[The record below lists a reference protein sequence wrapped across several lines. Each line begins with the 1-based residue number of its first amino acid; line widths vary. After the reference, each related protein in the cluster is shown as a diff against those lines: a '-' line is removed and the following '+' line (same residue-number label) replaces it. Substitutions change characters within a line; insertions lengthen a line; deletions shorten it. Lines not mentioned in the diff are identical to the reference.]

1 MDTNENKI
9 LGLSNAEV
17 QERIASGKVNGDQNV
32 KTKSVAQ
39 ILRTNIVTF
48 FNLLFVVI
56 SVIMLFFVPKNFDGL
71 MNFGFLLVVVAN
83 LFMGIFQELK
93 AKRTIDKLSL
103 LSAPK
108 VVAIRNGEKVNIAL
122 KDIVLDDYIELASG
136 SQICADA
143 VVVEGALEVNES
155 LITGE
160 SDPVTKEVGDEL
172 LSGSFVISG
181 TAISKVIHVGQENYA
196 TKITMGAKKLKA
208 QNSEIANSL
217 MKFIKI
223 MSFIIVPL
231 GIALFCVK
239 YFAQQNELNDTV
251 LTVMGTLI
259 GMIPSG
265 LVALTSAV
273 FCVSVVKL
281 SRHNALAQDLYCSEI
296 LARVDV
302 LCLDKTGTITEG
314 KMEVTEIVEKGAT
327 KEEITL
333 ALTSLVRNIGD
344 TNPTA
349 LAICDYTEKVKDY
362 QTATSI
368 VPFSSARKYS
378 GINLENSS
386 YLMGATEFIFR
397 DMSDELREEIEGY
410 SARGMR
416 VIAVAKGSA
425 PMVDNALPEGLELM
439 GLVLIADK
447 IRAEAKDTLNFFR
460 EQGVTIKIISGDNPV
475 TVKSVASRA
484 GLEDADNYIDAS
496 TLTTEEMVYEA
507 AEKYT
512 IFGRVSPD
520 QKLMLVKALK
530 QKGHTVGMT
539 GDGVNDVLALREAD
553 CSIAVASG
561 SDASKNVSKLV
572 LLDNNFASMPK
583 VVAEGRR
590 CINNLQRSASL
601 FLIKTLYNCAFA
613 FIFMIL
619 SASLPFV
626 PKNLTLVGYIT
637 IGPPAFILAL
647 EPNREIVK
655 GRFMPTVIR
664 NALPCSIAIV
674 IAVLTVYLSAP
685 ALSLTATQ
693 ISVACVIV
701 TVAIGLSF
709 IIKLCVPFTKLRVVL
724 VIVLAVVFVA
734 CFFTNIT
741 RSAFGL
747 CGAECCSIENSGC
760 ICESGKLVFGLC
772 HGYNLNMII
781 LALPVAVGG
790 IGVFIGLYFAI
801 KHIPQ
806 KWIDA
811 ITTKTNKIKRKVNDT
826 IAPVTDKV
834 KAVFKIKKA

>member
-1 MDTNENKI
+1 MEVKETCMNEDKI
-9 LGLSNAEV
+9 VGLSNAEV

-39 ILRTNIVTF
+39 ILRTNIITF
-48 FNLLFVVI
+48 FNLLFVAI
-56 SVIMLFFVPKNFDGL
+56 SVILLFFVPKNMDGL
-71 MNFGFLLVVVAN
+71 SNFGFLLVVITN

-143 VVVEGALEVNES
+143 VVVEGTIEVNES

-160 SDPVTKEVGDEL
+160 SDPITKGVGDEL

-181 TAISKVIHVGQENYA
+181 TAVSKVIHVGQDNYA

-208 QNSEIANSL
+208 QNSEIATSL
-217 MKFIKI
+217 TKFIKI
-223 MSFIIVPL
+223 MSIILVPL
-231 GIALFCVK
+231 GVALFCVK
-239 YFAQQNELNDTV
+239 YFMQNNELNETV

-281 SRHNALAQDLYCSEI
+281 SRHNTLAQDLYCSEI

-314 KMEVTEIVEKGAT
+314 KMEVTEIVEKSGSL
-327 KEEITL
+327 EEIKNAL
-333 ALTSLVRNIGD
+333 ASLVNNVGD

-349 LAICDYTEKVKDY
+349 LAIKDYTVKLTNY
-362 QTATSI
+362 QNAVSV
-368 VPFSSARKYS
+368 VPFSSQRKYS
-378 GINLENSS
+378 GINLENGSL
-386 YLMGATEFIFR
+386 LMGATEFIFK
-397 DMSDELREEIEGY
+397 DMSPELKEEIESY

-416 VIAVAKGSA
+416 VIAVASGTSQ
-425 PMVDNALPEGLELM
+425 MIDNALPEGLELM

-447 IRAEAKDTLNFFR
+447 IRAEAKDTLNFFK
-460 EQGVTIKIISGDNPV
+460 EQGVTIKIISGDNPI

-484 GLEDADNYIDAS
+484 GLEDAENYVDAS

-572 LLDNNFASMPK
+572 LLDDNFASMPK

-590 CINNLQRSASL
+590 CINNLQRSAAL

-619 SASLPFV
+619 SASLPFA

-674 IAVLTVYLSAP
+674 LAVLTVYLAAP
-685 ALSLTATQ
+685 ALTLSEAQLST
-693 ISVACVIV
+693 VCVIV
-701 TVAIGLSF
+701 TVAIGLTF
-709 IIKLCVPFTKLRVVL
+709 IVKLCIPFTKLRVAL
-724 VIVLAVVFVA
+724 IAVLALFFTA
-734 CFFTNIT
+734 CFFLEFSRT
-741 RSAFGL
+741 L
-747 CGAECCSIENSGC
+747 
-760 ICESGKLVFGLC
+760 FGLC
-772 HGYNLNMII
+772 HEYNIDMLI
-781 LALPVAVGG
+781 LALPVSVGG
-790 IGVFIGLYFAI
+790 IGIFIGLYFAI
-801 KHIPQ
+801 KYIPQ

-811 ITTKTNKIKRKVNDT
+811 ISRLIGKVKLKINGVINPIIEKIKAT
-826 IAPVTDKV
+826 L
-834 KAVFKIKKA
+834 KIKKA

>member
-1 MDTNENKI
+1 MEKELIKEANTSLTNEEEI
-9 LGLSNAEV
+9 VGLSASEVAERV
-17 QERIASGKVNGDQNV
+17 ASGKVNGDQNV
-32 KTKSVAQ
+32 KTKSVPQ
-39 ILRTNIVTF
+39 ILRTNILTF
-48 FNLLFVVI
+48 FNLLFVAI
-56 SVIMLFFVPKNFDGL
+56 SIILILVVPKNLDGL
-71 MNFGFLLVVVAN
+71 TNFGFLVVVIAN
-83 LFMGIFQELK
+83 LVMGIFQELK

-108 VVAIRNGEKVNIAL
+108 VVAIRGGERVNIAL
-122 KDIVLDDYIELASG
+122 KDIVLDDYIELSAG
-136 SQICADA
+136 SQICSDA
-143 VVVEGALEVNES
+143 VVVSGSLEVNES

-160 SDPVTKEVGDEL
+160 SDPITKEVGDEL

-181 TAISKVIHVGQENYA
+181 TAVSKVIHVGQDNYA

-208 QNSEIANSL
+208 QNSEIATSL
-217 MKFIKI
+217 TKFIKI
-223 MSFIIVPL
+223 MSIILVPL
-231 GIALFCVK
+231 GVALFCVK
-239 YFAQQNELNDTV
+239 HFAQNNPLNDTV
-251 LTVMGTLI
+251 ITVMGTLI

-314 KMEVTEIVEKGAT
+314 KMEVTEIVEKGAS
-327 KEEITL
+327 KEEIKL
-333 ALTSLVRNIGD
+333 ALASLVKNIGD

-349 LAICDYTEKVKDY
+349 LAVLDYTEGMEEYKKAV
-362 QTATSI
+362 SI
-368 VPFSSARKYS
+368 VPFSSSRKYS
-378 GINLENSS
+378 GINLEEGS
-386 YLMGATEFIFR
+386 YLMGATEFIFK
-397 DMSDELREEIEGY
+397 DMSEELRSEIESY
-410 SARGMR
+410 ASNGMR
-416 VIAVAKGSA
+416 VIAVARGTSQ
-425 PMVDNALPEGLELM
+425 MVETALPEGLELM

-475 TVKSVASRA
+475 TVKSVAQRA
-484 GLEDADNYIDAS
+484 GLMDADNYVDAS

-530 QKGHTVGMT
+530 SKGHVVGMT

-590 CINNLQRSASL
+590 CINNLQRSAAL

-619 SASLPFV
+619 SAQLPFE

-647 EPNREIVK
+647 EPNKEIVK

-674 IAVLTVYLSAP
+674 LAVLTVYLSAP
-685 ALSLTATQ
+685 ALNLTAEQ
-693 ISVACVIV
+693 ISTVCVIV
-701 TVAIGLSF
+701 TVAIGLAF
-709 IIKLCVPFTKLRVVL
+709 IIKLCVPFTKLRVALIV
-724 VIVLAVVFVA
+724 VLATFFIV
-734 CFFTNIT
+734 CFLFGFTRT
-741 RSAFGL
+741 FFGL
-747 CGAECCSIENSGC
+747 CDD
-760 ICESGKLVFGLC
+760 
-772 HGYNLNMII
+772 YNLDMLI
-781 LALPVAVGG
+781 LGAPISVGG
-790 IGVFIGLYFAI
+790 IGIFIGLYFAI
-801 KHIPQ
+801 KHIPES
-806 KWIDA
+806 WIA
-811 ITTKTNKIKRKVNDT
+811 RISETYHKATSKIKGLV
-826 IAPVTDKV
+826 
-834 KAVFKIKKA
+834 KIKKA

>member
-1 MDTNENKI
+1 MDNNIMPEENAI
-9 LGLSNAEV
+9 IGLTSAEV
-17 QERIASGKVNGDQNV
+17 QERVQSGKVNGDQNV
-32 KTKSVAQ
+32 KTKSVPQ
-39 ILRTNIVTF
+39 ILRTNIITF

-56 SVIMLFFVPKNFDGL
+56 SVILLIFVPKNLDGL
-71 MNFGFLLVVVAN
+71 SNFGFLAIVIGN
-83 LFMGIFQELK
+83 LFVGIFQELK

-108 VVAIRNGEKVNIAL
+108 VTAIRDGEKVNIAL
-122 KDIVLDDYIELASG
+122 KDIVLDDAIELSAG

-143 VVVEGALEVNES
+143 IVMSGSLEVNES

-160 SDPVTKEVGDEL
+160 SDPITKEVGDEL

-181 TAISKVIHVGQENYA
+181 TAISKVIHVGTDNYA
-196 TKITMGAKKLKA
+196 TKITQGAKKLKA

-217 MKFIKI
+217 TKFIKI
-223 MSFIIVPL
+223 MSFILVPL
-231 GIALFCVK
+231 GIALFSVK
-239 YFAQQNELNDTV
+239 YFAQHNQLNDTV

-314 KMEVTEIVEKGAT
+314 KMEVQEIIEKGANRD
-327 KEEITL
+327 EIVK

-349 LAICDYTEKVKDY
+349 LAISDYTEKATDY
-362 QTATSI
+362 QKAVSI

-378 GINLENSS
+378 GINLENGSL
-386 YLMGATEFIFR
+386 LMGATEFIFR
-397 DMSDELREEIEGY
+397 DMDDALKQEIESY

-416 VIAVAKGSA
+416 VIAVAKGTSA
-425 PMVDNALPEGLELM
+425 MVDNALPSGLELM
-439 GLVLIADK
+439 GLILIADK
-447 IRAEAKDTLNFFR
+447 IRAEAKDTLDFFR

-475 TVKSVASRA
+475 TVKSVAARA
-484 GLEDADNYIDAS
+484 GLVDAENYIDAS

-530 QKGHTVGMT
+530 AKGHTVGMT

-590 CINNLQRSASL
+590 CINNLQRSAAL

-613 FIFMIL
+613 FLFMIL
-619 SASLPFV
+619 SADLPFL

-647 EPNREIVK
+647 EPNKEIVK

-674 IAVLTVYLSAP
+674 LAVLTVYLASPSLNLTSA
-685 ALSLTATQ
+685 Q
-693 ISVACVIV
+693 ISTVCVIV
-701 TVAIGLSF
+701 TVAIGLAF
-709 IIKLCVPFTKLRVVL
+709 IVKLCIPFTKLRIAL
-724 VIVLAVVFVA
+724 ILALASFFVA
-734 CFFTNIT
+734 CFFIPFT
-741 RSAFGL
+741 RTMFGL
-747 CGAECCSIENSGC
+747 CNE
-760 ICESGKLVFGLC
+760 
-772 HGYNLNMII
+772 YNLDMLI
-781 LALPVAVGG
+781 LALPISVGG
-790 IGVFIGLYFAI
+790 IGIFVGCYFAL
-801 KHIPQ
+801 KYIPQ
-806 KWIDA
+806 KWLDA
-811 ITTKTNKIKRKVNDT
+811 ISNTFDT
-826 IAPVTDKV
+826 AKQ
-834 KAVFKIKKA
+834 KLKSLLKIKKA

>member
-1 MDTNENKI
+1 MEVKETCMNEDKI
-9 LGLSNAEV
+9 VGLSNAEV

-39 ILRTNIVTF
+39 ILRTNIITF
-48 FNLLFVVI
+48 FNLLFVAI
-56 SVIMLFFVPKNFDGL
+56 SVILLFFVPKNMDGL
-71 MNFGFLLVVVAN
+71 SNFGFLLVVITN

-143 VVVEGALEVNES
+143 VVVEGTIEVNES

-160 SDPVTKEVGDEL
+160 SDPITKCVGDEL

-181 TAISKVIHVGQENYA
+181 TAVSKVIHVGQDNYA

-208 QNSEIANSL
+208 QNSEIATSL
-217 MKFIKI
+217 TKFIKI
-223 MSFIIVPL
+223 MSVILVPL
-231 GIALFCVK
+231 GVALFCVK
-239 YFAQQNELNDTV
+239 YFMQNNELNETV

-281 SRHNALAQDLYCSEI
+281 SRHNTLAQDLYCSEI

-314 KMEVTEIVEKGAT
+314 KMEVTEIVEKSGSL
-327 KEEITL
+327 EEIKNAL
-333 ALTSLVRNIGD
+333 ASLVNNVGD

-349 LAICDYTEKVKDY
+349 LAIKDYTVKLTNY
-362 QTATSI
+362 QNAVSV
-368 VPFSSARKYS
+368 VPFSSQRKYS
-378 GINLENSS
+378 GINLENGSL
-386 YLMGATEFIFR
+386 LMGATEFIFK
-397 DMSDELREEIEGY
+397 DMSPELKEEIESY

-416 VIAVAKGSA
+416 VIAVASGTSQ
-425 PMVDNALPEGLELM
+425 MIDNALPEGLELM

-447 IRAEAKDTLNFFR
+447 IRAEAKDTLNFFK
-460 EQGVTIKIISGDNPV
+460 EQGVTIKIISGDNPI
-475 TVKSVASRA
+475 TVKSVAARA
-484 GLEDADNYIDAS
+484 GLEDAENYVDAS

-572 LLDNNFASMPK
+572 LLDDNFASMPK

-590 CINNLQRSASL
+590 CINNLQRSAAL

-619 SASLPFV
+619 SASLPFA

-674 IAVLTVYLSAP
+674 LAVLTVYLAAP
-685 ALSLTATQ
+685 ALTLSEAQLST
-693 ISVACVIV
+693 VCVIV
-701 TVAIGLSF
+701 TVAIGLTF
-709 IIKLCVPFTKLRVVL
+709 IVKLCIPFTKLRVAL
-724 VIVLAVVFVA
+724 IAVLALFFTA
-734 CFFTNIT
+734 CFFLEFSRT
-741 RSAFGL
+741 L
-747 CGAECCSIENSGC
+747 
-760 ICESGKLVFGLC
+760 FGLC
-772 HGYNLNMII
+772 HEYNIDMLI
-781 LALPVAVGG
+781 LALPVSVGG
-790 IGVFIGLYFAI
+790 IGIFIGLYFAI
-801 KHIPQ
+801 KYIPQ

-811 ITTKTNKIKRKVNDT
+811 ISRLIGKVKLKINGAINPIIEKIKAT
-826 IAPVTDKV
+826 L
-834 KAVFKIKKA
+834 KIKKA

>member
-1 MDTNENKI
+1 MDNNIMPEENAI
-9 LGLSNAEV
+9 IGLTSEEV
-17 QERIASGKVNGDQNV
+17 QERVQSGKVNGDQNV
-32 KTKSVAQ
+32 KTKSVPQ
-39 ILRTNIVTF
+39 ILRTNIITF

-56 SVIMLFFVPKNFDGL
+56 SVILLIFVPKNLDGL
-71 MNFGFLLVVVAN
+71 SNFGFLAVVIGN
-83 LFMGIFQELK
+83 LFVGIFQELK

-108 VVAIRNGEKVNIAL
+108 VTAIRDGEKVNIAL
-122 KDIVLDDYIELASG
+122 KDIVLDDAIELSAG

-143 VVVEGALEVNES
+143 IVMSGSLEVNES

-160 SDPVTKEVGDEL
+160 SDPITKEVGDEL

-181 TAISKVIHVGQENYA
+181 TAISKVIHVGTDNYA
-196 TKITMGAKKLKA
+196 TKITQGAKKLKA

-217 MKFIKI
+217 TKFIKI
-223 MSFIIVPL
+223 MSFILVPL
-231 GIALFCVK
+231 GIALFAVK
-239 YFAQQNELNDTV
+239 YFAQHNQLNDTV

-314 KMEVTEIVEKGAT
+314 KMEVQEIIEKGANRD
-327 KEEITL
+327 EIVK

-344 TNPTA
+344 SNPTA
-349 LAICDYTEKVKDY
+349 LAISDYTEKATDY
-362 QTATSI
+362 QKAVSI

-378 GINLENSS
+378 GINLENGSL
-386 YLMGATEFIFR
+386 LMGATEFIFR
-397 DMSDELREEIEGY
+397 DMDDALKQEIESY

-416 VIAVAKGSA
+416 VIAVAKGASA
-425 PMVDNALPEGLELM
+425 MVDNALPSGLELM
-439 GLVLIADK
+439 GLILIADK
-447 IRAEAKDTLNFFR
+447 IRAEAKDTLEFFR

-475 TVKSVASRA
+475 TVKSVAARA
-484 GLEDADNYIDAS
+484 GLVDAENYIDAS

-530 QKGHTVGMT
+530 AKGHTVGMT

-590 CINNLQRSASL
+590 CINNLQRSAAL

-613 FIFMIL
+613 FLFMIL
-619 SASLPFV
+619 SADLPFL

-647 EPNREIVK
+647 EPNKEIVK

-674 IAVLTVYLSAP
+674 LAVLSVYLASPSLNLTSA
-685 ALSLTATQ
+685 Q
-693 ISVACVIV
+693 ISTVCVIV
-701 TVAIGLSF
+701 TVAIGLAF
-709 IIKLCVPFTKLRVVL
+709 IVKLCIPFTKLRIAL
-724 VIVLAVVFVA
+724 ILALAIFFVA
-734 CFFTNIT
+734 CFFIPFT
-741 RSAFGL
+741 RTMFGL
-747 CGAECCSIENSGC
+747 CNE
-760 ICESGKLVFGLC
+760 
-772 HGYNLNMII
+772 YNLDMLI
-781 LALPVAVGG
+781 LALPISVGG
-790 IGVFIGLYFAI
+790 IGIFVGCYFAL
-801 KHIPQ
+801 KYIPQ
-806 KWIDA
+806 KWLDA
-811 ITTKTNKIKRKVNDT
+811 ISNTFDT
-826 IAPVTDKV
+826 AKQ
-834 KAVFKIKKA
+834 KLKSLLKIKKA

>member
-1 MDTNENKI
+1 MEVKETCMNEDKI
-9 LGLSNAEV
+9 VGLSNAEV

-39 ILRTNIVTF
+39 ILRTNIITF
-48 FNLLFVVI
+48 FNLLFVAI
-56 SVIMLFFVPKNFDGL
+56 SVILLFFVPKNMDGL
-71 MNFGFLLVVVAN
+71 SNFGFLLVVITN

-143 VVVEGALEVNES
+143 VVVEGTIEVNES

-160 SDPVTKEVGDEL
+160 SDPITKCVGDEL

-181 TAISKVIHVGQENYA
+181 TAVSKVIHVGQDNYA

-208 QNSEIANSL
+208 QNSEIATSL
-217 MKFIKI
+217 TKFIKI
-223 MSFIIVPL
+223 MSVILVPL
-231 GIALFCVK
+231 GVALFCVK
-239 YFAQQNELNDTV
+239 YFMQNNELNETV

-281 SRHNALAQDLYCSEI
+281 SRHNTLAQDLYCSEI

-314 KMEVTEIVEKGAT
+314 KMEVTEIVEKSGSL
-327 KEEITL
+327 EEIKNAL
-333 ALTSLVRNIGD
+333 ASLVNNVGD

-349 LAICDYTEKVKDY
+349 LAIKDYTVKLTNY
-362 QTATSI
+362 QNAVSV
-368 VPFSSARKYS
+368 VPFSSQRKYS
-378 GINLENSS
+378 GINLENGSL
-386 YLMGATEFIFR
+386 LMGATEFIFK
-397 DMSDELREEIEGY
+397 DMSPELKEEIESY

-416 VIAVAKGSA
+416 VIAVASGTSQ
-425 PMVDNALPEGLELM
+425 MIDNALPEGLELM

-447 IRAEAKDTLNFFR
+447 IRAEAKDTLNFFK
-460 EQGVTIKIISGDNPV
+460 EQGVTIKIISGDNPI

-484 GLEDADNYIDAS
+484 GLEDAENYVDAS

-572 LLDNNFASMPK
+572 LLDDNFASMPK

-590 CINNLQRSASL
+590 CINNLQRSAAL

-619 SASLPFV
+619 SASLPFA

-674 IAVLTVYLSAP
+674 LAVLTVYLAAP
-685 ALSLTATQ
+685 ALTLSEAQLST
-693 ISVACVIV
+693 VCVIV
-701 TVAIGLSF
+701 TVAIGLTF
-709 IIKLCVPFTKLRVVL
+709 IVKLCIPFTKLRVAL
-724 VIVLAVVFVA
+724 IAVLALFFTA
-734 CFFTNIT
+734 CFFLEFT
-741 RSAFGL
+741 RTL
-747 CGAECCSIENSGC
+747 
-760 ICESGKLVFGLC
+760 FGLC
-772 HGYNLNMII
+772 HEYNIDMLI
-781 LALPVAVGG
+781 LALPVSVGG
-790 IGVFIGLYFAI
+790 IGIFIGLYFAI
-801 KHIPQ
+801 KYIPQ

-811 ITTKTNKIKRKVNDT
+811 ISRLIGNVKLKINGVINPIIEKIKAT
-826 IAPVTDKV
+826 L
-834 KAVFKIKKA
+834 KIKKA

>member
-1 MDTNENKI
+1 MDNNIMPEENAI
-9 LGLSNAEV
+9 IGLTSEEV
-17 QERIASGKVNGDQNV
+17 QERVQSGKVNGDQNV
-32 KTKSVAQ
+32 KTKSVPQ
-39 ILRTNIVTF
+39 ILRTNIITF

-56 SVIMLFFVPKNFDGL
+56 SVILLIFVPKNLDGL
-71 MNFGFLLVVVAN
+71 SNFGFLAIVIGN
-83 LFMGIFQELK
+83 LFVGIFQELK

-108 VVAIRNGEKVNIAL
+108 VTAIRDGEKLNIAL
-122 KDIVLDDYIELASG
+122 KDIVLDDAIELSAG

-143 VVVEGALEVNES
+143 VVMSGSLEVNES

-160 SDPVTKEVGDEL
+160 SDPITKEVGDEL

-181 TAISKVIHVGQENYA
+181 TAISKVIHVGTDNYA
-196 TKITMGAKKLKA
+196 TKITQGAKKLKA

-217 MKFIKI
+217 TKFIKI
-223 MSFIIVPL
+223 MSFILVPL
-231 GIALFCVK
+231 GIALFSVK
-239 YFAQQNELNDTV
+239 YFAQHNQLNDTV

-314 KMEVTEIVEKGAT
+314 KMEVQEIIEKGANRD
-327 KEEITL
+327 EIVK

-349 LAICDYTEKVKDY
+349 LAISDYTEKATDY
-362 QTATSI
+362 QKAVSI

-378 GINLENSS
+378 GISLENGSL
-386 YLMGATEFIFR
+386 LMGATEFIFR
-397 DMSDELREEIEGY
+397 DMDDALKQEIESY

-416 VIAVAKGSA
+416 VIAVARGASA
-425 PMVDNALPEGLELM
+425 MVDNALPSGLELM
-439 GLVLIADK
+439 GLILIADK
-447 IRAEAKDTLNFFR
+447 IRAEAKDTLEFFR

-475 TVKSVASRA
+475 TVKSVAARA
-484 GLEDADNYIDAS
+484 GLVDAENYIDAS

-530 QKGHTVGMT
+530 AKGHTVGMT

-590 CINNLQRSASL
+590 CINNLQRSAAL

-613 FIFMIL
+613 FLFMIL
-619 SASLPFV
+619 SADLPFL

-647 EPNREIVK
+647 EPNKEIVK

-674 IAVLTVYLSAP
+674 LAVLTVYLASPSLNLTSA
-685 ALSLTATQ
+685 Q
-693 ISVACVIV
+693 ISTVCVIV
-701 TVAIGLSF
+701 TVAIGLAF
-709 IIKLCVPFTKLRVVL
+709 IVKLCIPFTKLRIAL
-724 VIVLAVVFVA
+724 ILALAIFFVA
-734 CFFTNIT
+734 CFFIPFT
-741 RSAFGL
+741 RTMFGL
-747 CGAECCSIENSGC
+747 CNE
-760 ICESGKLVFGLC
+760 
-772 HGYNLNMII
+772 YNLDMLI
-781 LALPVAVGG
+781 LALPISVGG
-790 IGVFIGLYFAI
+790 IGIFVGCYFAL
-801 KHIPQ
+801 KYIPQ
-806 KWIDA
+806 KWLDA
-811 ITTKTNKIKRKVNDT
+811 ISNTFDT
-826 IAPVTDKV
+826 AKQKLKSLI
-834 KAVFKIKKA
+834 KIKKA

>member
-1 MDTNENKI
+1 MEVKETCMNEDKI
-9 LGLSNAEV
+9 VGLSNAEV

-39 ILRTNIVTF
+39 ILRTNIITF
-48 FNLLFVVI
+48 FNLLFVAI
-56 SVIMLFFVPKNFDGL
+56 SVILLFFVPKNMDGL
-71 MNFGFLLVVVAN
+71 SNFGFLLVVITN

-143 VVVEGALEVNES
+143 VVVEGTIEVNES

-160 SDPVTKEVGDEL
+160 SDPITKCVGDEL

-181 TAISKVIHVGQENYA
+181 TAVSKVIHVGQDNYA

-208 QNSEIANSL
+208 QNSEIATSL
-217 MKFIKI
+217 TKFIKI
-223 MSFIIVPL
+223 MSVILVPL
-231 GIALFCVK
+231 GVALFCVK
-239 YFAQQNELNDTV
+239 YFMQNNELNETV

-281 SRHNALAQDLYCSEI
+281 SRHNTLAQDLYCSEI

-314 KMEVTEIVEKGAT
+314 KMEVTEIVEKSGSL
-327 KEEITL
+327 EEIKNAL
-333 ALTSLVRNIGD
+333 ASLVNNVGD

-349 LAICDYTEKVKDY
+349 LAIKDYTVKLTNY
-362 QTATSI
+362 QNAVSV
-368 VPFSSARKYS
+368 VPFSSQRKYS
-378 GINLENSS
+378 GINLENGSL
-386 YLMGATEFIFR
+386 LMGATEFIFK
-397 DMSDELREEIEGY
+397 DMSPELKEEIESY

-416 VIAVAKGSA
+416 VIAVASGTSQ
-425 PMVDNALPEGLELM
+425 MIDNALPEGLELM

-447 IRAEAKDTLNFFR
+447 IRAEAKDTLNFFK
-460 EQGVTIKIISGDNPV
+460 EQGVTIKIISGDNPI

-484 GLEDADNYIDAS
+484 GLEDAENYVDAS

-572 LLDNNFASMPK
+572 LLDDNFASMPK

-590 CINNLQRSASL
+590 CINNLQRSAAL

-619 SASLPFV
+619 SASLPFA

-674 IAVLTVYLSAP
+674 LAVLTVYLAAP
-685 ALSLTATQ
+685 ALTLSEAQLST
-693 ISVACVIV
+693 VCVIV
-701 TVAIGLSF
+701 TVAIGLTF
-709 IIKLCVPFTKLRVVL
+709 IVKLCIPFTKLRVAL
-724 VIVLAVVFVA
+724 IAVLALFFTA
-734 CFFTNIT
+734 CFFLEFSRT
-741 RSAFGL
+741 L
-747 CGAECCSIENSGC
+747 
-760 ICESGKLVFGLC
+760 FGLC
-772 HGYNLNMII
+772 HEYNIDMLI
-781 LALPVAVGG
+781 LALPVSVGG
-790 IGVFIGLYFAI
+790 IGIFIGLYFAI
-801 KHIPQ
+801 KYIPQ

-811 ITTKTNKIKRKVNDT
+811 ISRLIGKVKLKINGAINPIIEKIKAT
-826 IAPVTDKV
+826 L
-834 KAVFKIKKA
+834 KIKKA

>member
-1 MDTNENKI
+1 MDNLNITEEKVVIGLTNE
-9 LGLSNAEV
+9 EV
-17 QERIASGKVNGDQNV
+17 QERIQSGKVNGDQNV
-32 KTKSVAQ
+32 KTKSVPQ

-48 FNLLFVVI
+48 FNLLFVAI
-56 SVIMLFFVPKNFDGL
+56 SVILMFFVPKNLDGIS
-71 MNFGFLLVVVAN
+71 NFGFLVVVVAN
-83 LFMGIFQELK
+83 LFIGIFQELK

-108 VVAIRNGEKVNIAL
+108 VTAIRNGEKVNIAL
-122 KDIVLDDYIELASG
+122 KDIVLDDAIELSAG

-143 VVVEGALEVNES
+143 VVVSGSLEVNES

-181 TAISKVIHVGQENYA
+181 TAVSKVIHVGQDNYA
-196 TKITMGAKKLKA
+196 TKITAGAKKLKA
-208 QNSEIANSL
+208 QNSEIALSL
-217 MKFIKI
+217 TKFIKI
-223 MSFIIVPL
+223 MSFILIPL
-231 GIALFCVK
+231 GIALFSVK
-239 YFAQQNELNDTV
+239 YFAQKNELNDTV

-296 LARVDV
+296 LARTDV

-314 KMEVTEIVEKGAT
+314 KMEVVEIVEKGAN
-327 KEEITL
+327 KDEIVGAMT
-333 ALTSLVRNIGD
+333 ALVRNIGD

-349 LAICDYTEKVKDY
+349 LAICDYTESVADY
-362 QTATSI
+362 QKAVSI

-378 GINLENSS
+378 GINLESGS
-386 YLMGATEFIFR
+386 LLMGATEFIFR
-397 DMSDELREEIEGY
+397 DMSDELKAEVESY
-410 SARGMR
+410 ASKGMR
-416 VIAVAKGSA
+416 VIAVARGTGA
-425 PMVDNALPEGLELM
+425 MVDNALPEGLELM
-439 GLVLIADK
+439 GLILIADK
-447 IRAEAKDTLNFFR
+447 IRAEAKATLEFFR

-475 TVKSVASRA
+475 TVKSVAARA
-484 GLEDADNYIDAS
+484 GLVDAENYIDAS
-496 TLTTEEMVYEA
+496 TLTTEEMVYDA

-520 QKLMLVKALK
+520 QKLTLVKALK
-530 QKGHTVGMT
+530 AKGHTVGMT

-572 LLDNNFASMPK
+572 LLDDNFASMPK

-590 CINNLQRSASL
+590 CINNLQRSAAL

-619 SASLPFV
+619 SADLPFL

-674 IAVLTVYLSAP
+674 LAVLTVYLASP
-685 ALSLTATQ
+685 ALTLTSEQ
-693 ISVACVIV
+693 ISTVCVIV
-701 TVAIGLSF
+701 TVAIGLAF
-709 IIKLCVPFTKLRVVL
+709 IAKLCIPFTKLRIALIAVL
-724 VIVLAVVFVA
+724 TIFFVA
-734 CFFTNIT
+734 CFFIPFT
-741 RSAFGL
+741 RTMFGL
-747 CGAECCSIENSGC
+747 CNE
-760 ICESGKLVFGLC
+760 
-772 HGYNLNMII
+772 YNLDMLI
-781 LALPVAVGG
+781 LALPISVGG
-790 IGVFIGLYFAI
+790 IGIFVGCYFAL

-806 KWIDA
+806 KWID
-811 ITTKTNKIKRKVNDT
+811 TLTNTLNNVKAKIKGL
-826 IAPVTDKV
+826 
-834 KAVFKIKKA
+834 FKKA

>member
-1 MDTNENKI
+1 MDNNIMPEENAI
-9 LGLSNAEV
+9 IGLTSEEV
-17 QERIASGKVNGDQNV
+17 QERVQSGKVNGDQNV
-32 KTKSVAQ
+32 KTKSIPQ
-39 ILRTNIVTF
+39 ILRTNIITF

-56 SVIMLFFVPKNFDGL
+56 SVILLIFVPKNLDGL
-71 MNFGFLLVVVAN
+71 SNFGFLAVVIGN
-83 LFMGIFQELK
+83 LFVGIFQELK

-108 VVAIRNGEKVNIAL
+108 VTAIRDGEKVNIAL
-122 KDIVLDDYIELASG
+122 KDIVLDDAIELSAG

-143 VVVEGALEVNES
+143 IVMSGSLEVNES

-160 SDPVTKEVGDEL
+160 SDPITKEVGDEL

-181 TAISKVIHVGQENYA
+181 TAISKVIHVGTDNYA
-196 TKITMGAKKLKA
+196 TKITQGAKKLKA

-217 MKFIKI
+217 TKFIKI
-223 MSFIIVPL
+223 MSFILVPL
-231 GIALFCVK
+231 GIALFSVK
-239 YFAQQNELNDTV
+239 YFAQHNQLNDTV

-314 KMEVTEIVEKGAT
+314 KMEVQEIIEKGANRD
-327 KEEITL
+327 EIVK

-349 LAICDYTEKVKDY
+349 LAISDYTEKATDY
-362 QTATSI
+362 QEAVSI

-378 GINLENSS
+378 GINLENGSL
-386 YLMGATEFIFR
+386 LMGATEFIFR
-397 DMSDELREEIEGY
+397 DMDDALKQEIESY

-416 VIAVAKGSA
+416 VIAVAKGASA
-425 PMVDNALPEGLELM
+425 MVDNALPSGLELM
-439 GLVLIADK
+439 GLILIADK
-447 IRAEAKDTLNFFR
+447 IRAEAKDTLEFFR

-475 TVKSVASRA
+475 TVKSVAARA
-484 GLEDADNYIDAS
+484 GLVDAENYIDAS

-530 QKGHTVGMT
+530 AKGHTVGMT

-590 CINNLQRSASL
+590 CINNLQRSAAL

-613 FIFMIL
+613 FLFMIL
-619 SASLPFV
+619 SADLPFL

-647 EPNREIVK
+647 EPNKEIVK

-674 IAVLTVYLSAP
+674 LAVLTVYLASPSLNLTSA
-685 ALSLTATQ
+685 Q
-693 ISVACVIV
+693 ISTVCVIV
-701 TVAIGLSF
+701 TVAIGLAF
-709 IIKLCVPFTKLRVVL
+709 IVKLCIPFTKLRIAL
-724 VIVLAVVFVA
+724 ILALAIFFVA
-734 CFFTNIT
+734 CFFIPFT
-741 RSAFGL
+741 RTMFGL
-747 CGAECCSIENSGC
+747 CNE
-760 ICESGKLVFGLC
+760 
-772 HGYNLNMII
+772 YNLDMLI
-781 LALPVAVGG
+781 LALPISVGG
-790 IGVFIGLYFAI
+790 IGIFVGCYFAL
-801 KHIPQ
+801 KYIPQ
-806 KWIDA
+806 KWLDA
-811 ITTKTNKIKRKVNDT
+811 ISNTFDT
-826 IAPVTDKV
+826 AKQ
-834 KAVFKIKKA
+834 KLKSLLKIKKA

>member
-1 MDTNENKI
+1 MDNESKI
-9 LGLSNAEV
+9 IGLTNAEV
-17 QERIASGKVNGDQNV
+17 HERIAEGKVNGDQNV

-39 ILRTNIVTF
+39 IFRTNIVTF
-48 FNLLFVVI
+48 FNLLFVAI
-56 SVIMLFFVPKNFDGL
+56 SIILLFFVPKNLDGL
-71 MNFGFLLVVVAN
+71 SNFGFLAVVIAN

-122 KDIVLDDYIELASG
+122 KDIVLDDYIELSSG

-181 TAISKVIHVGQENYA
+181 SAITKVIHVGQDNYA

-217 MKFIKI
+217 TKFIKI
-223 MSFIIVPL
+223 MSFILVPL
-231 GIALFCVK
+231 GVALFCVK
-239 YFAQQNELNDTV
+239 YFIQQNQLNDTV

-314 KMEVTEIVEKGAT
+314 KMEVTTIVEKSANS
-327 KEEITL
+327 EEIEKAL
-333 ALTSLVRNIGD
+333 ASLVNNIGD

-349 LAICDYTEKVKDY
+349 LAVNDYTDKIKDY
-362 QTATSI
+362 QSANSI
-368 VPFSSARKYS
+368 IPFSSARKYS

-386 YLMGATEFIFR
+386 LLMGATEFIFK
-397 DMSDELREEIEGY
+397 DMSLELKEEIEGY
-410 SARGMR
+410 SAKGMR
-416 VIAVAKGSA
+416 VIAVARGTSQ
-425 PMVDNALPEGLELM
+425 MIDNALPEGLELM

-475 TVKSVASRA
+475 TVKSVAARA
-484 GLEDADNYIDAS
+484 GLEDAENYIDAS

-572 LLDNNFASMPK
+572 LLDDNFASMPK

-590 CINNLQRSASL
+590 CINNLQRSAAL

-619 SASLPFV
+619 SANLPFA

-674 IAVLTVYLSAP
+674 LAVLTVYLASP
-685 ALSLTATQ
+685 ALNLTEAQ
-693 ISVACVIV
+693 ISTVCVIV
-701 TVAIGLSF
+701 TVAIGLAF
-709 IIKLCVPFTKLRVVL
+709 IVKLCIPFTKLRIAL
-724 VIVLAVVFVA
+724 ISVLALFFTA
-734 CFFTNIT
+734 CFFLQFSRTL
-741 RSAFGL
+741 FGL
-747 CGAECCSIENSGC
+747 CNE
-760 ICESGKLVFGLC
+760 
-772 HGYNLNMII
+772 YNLDMLI

-790 IGVFIGLYFAI
+790 IGIFIGLYFAI
-801 KHIPQ
+801 KYIPQ
-806 KWIDA
+806 EWLDA
-811 ITTKTNKIKRKVNDT
+811 ISNLIGKVKEKINGVITPITDKIKT
-826 IAPVTDKV
+826 AL
-834 KAVFKIKKA
+834 KIKKA

>member
-1 MDTNENKI
+1 MDNNIMPEENAI
-9 LGLSNAEV
+9 IGLTSEEV
-17 QERIASGKVNGDQNV
+17 QERVQSGKVNGDQNV
-32 KTKSVAQ
+32 KTKSIPQ
-39 ILRTNIVTF
+39 ILRTNIITF

-56 SVIMLFFVPKNFDGL
+56 SVILLIFVPKNLDGL
-71 MNFGFLLVVVAN
+71 SNFGFLAIVIGN
-83 LFMGIFQELK
+83 LFVGIFQELK

-108 VVAIRNGEKVNIAL
+108 VTAIRDGEKVNIAL
-122 KDIVLDDYIELASG
+122 KDIVLDDAIELSAG

-143 VVVEGALEVNES
+143 IVMSGSLEVNES

-160 SDPVTKEVGDEL
+160 SDPITKEVGDEL

-181 TAISKVIHVGQENYA
+181 TAISKVIHVGTDNYA
-196 TKITMGAKKLKA
+196 TKITQGAKKLKA

-217 MKFIKI
+217 TKFIKI
-223 MSFIIVPL
+223 MSFILVPL
-231 GIALFCVK
+231 GIALFSVK
-239 YFAQQNELNDTV
+239 YFAQHNQLNDTV

-314 KMEVTEIVEKGAT
+314 KMEVQEIIEKGANRD
-327 KEEITL
+327 EIVK

-349 LAICDYTEKVKDY
+349 LAISDYTEKVADY
-362 QTATSI
+362 QKAVSI

-378 GINLENSS
+378 GINLENGSL
-386 YLMGATEFIFR
+386 LMGATEFIFK
-397 DMSDELREEIEGY
+397 DMDDALKQEIESY

-416 VIAVAKGSA
+416 VIAVAKGASA
-425 PMVDNALPEGLELM
+425 MVDNALPSGLELM
-439 GLVLIADK
+439 GLILIADK
-447 IRAEAKDTLNFFR
+447 IRAEAKDTLEFFR

-475 TVKSVASRA
+475 TVKSVAARA
-484 GLEDADNYIDAS
+484 GLVDAENYIDAS

-530 QKGHTVGMT
+530 AKGHTVGMT

-590 CINNLQRSASL
+590 CINNLQRSAAL

-613 FIFMIL
+613 FLFMIL
-619 SASLPFV
+619 SADLPFL

-647 EPNREIVK
+647 EPNKEIVK

-674 IAVLTVYLSAP
+674 IAVLTVYLASPSLNLPSA
-685 ALSLTATQ
+685 Q
-693 ISVACVIV
+693 ISTVCVIV
-701 TVAIGLSF
+701 TVAIGLAF
-709 IIKLCVPFTKLRVVL
+709 IVKLCIPFTKLRIAL
-724 VIVLAVVFVA
+724 ILALAIFFVA
-734 CFFTNIT
+734 CFFIPFT
-741 RSAFGL
+741 RTMFGL
-747 CGAECCSIENSGC
+747 CNE
-760 ICESGKLVFGLC
+760 
-772 HGYNLNMII
+772 YNLDMLI
-781 LALPVAVGG
+781 LALPISVGG
-790 IGVFIGLYFAI
+790 IGIFVGCYFAL
-801 KHIPQ
+801 KYIPQ
-806 KWIDA
+806 KWLDA
-811 ITTKTNKIKRKVNDT
+811 ISNIIDT
-826 IAPVTDKV
+826 AKQ
-834 KAVFKIKKA
+834 KLKSLLKIKKA

>member
-1 MDTNENKI
+1 MDNNIMPEENAI
-9 LGLSNAEV
+9 IGLTSEEV
-17 QERIASGKVNGDQNV
+17 QERVQSGKVNGDQNV
-32 KTKSVAQ
+32 KTKSVPQ
-39 ILRTNIVTF
+39 ILRTNIITF

-56 SVIMLFFVPKNFDGL
+56 SVILLIFVPKNLDGL
-71 MNFGFLLVVVAN
+71 SNFGFLAIVIGN
-83 LFMGIFQELK
+83 LFVGIFQELK

-108 VVAIRNGEKVNIAL
+108 VTAIRDGEKVNIAL
-122 KDIVLDDYIELASG
+122 KDIVLDDAIELSAG

-143 VVVEGALEVNES
+143 IVMSGSLEVNES

-160 SDPVTKEVGDEL
+160 SDPITKEVGDEL

-181 TAISKVIHVGQENYA
+181 TAISKVIHVGTDNYA
-196 TKITMGAKKLKA
+196 TKITQGAKKLKA

-217 MKFIKI
+217 TKFIKI
-223 MSFIIVPL
+223 MSFILVPL
-231 GIALFCVK
+231 GIALFSVK
-239 YFAQQNELNDTV
+239 YFAQHNQLNDTV

-281 SRHNALAQDLYCSEI
+281 SHHNALAQDLYCSEI

-314 KMEVTEIVEKGAT
+314 KMEVQEIIEKGANRD
-327 KEEITL
+327 EIVK

-349 LAICDYTEKVKDY
+349 LAISDYTEKATDY
-362 QTATSI
+362 QKAVSI

-378 GINLENSS
+378 GINLENGSL
-386 YLMGATEFIFR
+386 LMGATEFIFR
-397 DMSDELREEIEGY
+397 DMDDALKQEIESY

-416 VIAVAKGSA
+416 VIAVAKGTSA
-425 PMVDNALPEGLELM
+425 MVDNALPSGLELM
-439 GLVLIADK
+439 GLILIADK
-447 IRAEAKDTLNFFR
+447 IRAEAKDTLEFFR

-475 TVKSVASRA
+475 TVKSVAARA
-484 GLEDADNYIDAS
+484 GLVDAENYIDAS

-530 QKGHTVGMT
+530 AKGHTVGMT

-590 CINNLQRSASL
+590 CINNLQRSAAL

-613 FIFMIL
+613 FLFMIL
-619 SASLPFV
+619 SADLPFL

-647 EPNREIVK
+647 EPNKEIVK

-674 IAVLTVYLSAP
+674 IAVLTVYLASPSLNLTSA
-685 ALSLTATQ
+685 Q
-693 ISVACVIV
+693 ISTVCVIV
-701 TVAIGLSF
+701 TVAIGLAF
-709 IIKLCVPFTKLRVVL
+709 IVKLCIPFTKLRIAL
-724 VIVLAVVFVA
+724 ILALAIFFVA
-734 CFFTNIT
+734 CFFIPFT
-741 RSAFGL
+741 RTMFGL
-747 CGAECCSIENSGC
+747 CNE
-760 ICESGKLVFGLC
+760 
-772 HGYNLNMII
+772 YNLDMLI
-781 LALPVAVGG
+781 LALPISVGG
-790 IGVFIGLYFAI
+790 IGIFVGCYFAL
-801 KHIPQ
+801 KYIPK
-806 KWIDA
+806 KWLDA
-811 ITTKTNKIKRKVNDT
+811 ISNTFDT
-826 IAPVTDKV
+826 AKQ
-834 KAVFKIKKA
+834 KLKSLLKIKKA

>member
-1 MDTNENKI
+1 MHLAYTCDIIIAYYFMKDRNMETNETKI
-9 LGLSNAEV
+9 LGLTNVEV
-17 QERIASGKVNGDQNV
+17 QERIKEGKVNGEQNV

-39 ILRTNIVTF
+39 ILRTNFITF
-48 FNLLFVVI
+48 FNLLFVAI
-56 SVIMLFFVPKNFDGL
+56 SVILLFFVPKNMDGL
-71 MNFGFLLVVVAN
+71 SNFGFLVVVVAN
-83 LFMGIFQELK
+83 LFIGIFQELK

-122 KDIVLDDYIELASG
+122 KDIVMDDCIELSAG

-143 VVVEGALEVNES
+143 VVIEGSLEVNES

-160 SDPVTKEVGDEL
+160 SDPVTKEIGDEL

-181 TAISKVIHVGQENYA
+181 TAVSKVIHVGVENYA

-208 QNSEIANSL
+208 QNSEIAGAL
-217 MKFIKI
+217 TKFIKI
-223 MSFIIVPL
+223 MSIILVPL
-231 GIALFCVK
+231 GVALFCVK
-239 YFAQQNELNDTV
+239 YLAQQNELNDTV

-314 KMEVTEIVEKGAT
+314 KMEVTRLVEKGAT
-327 KEEITL
+327 EEEMTIAL
-333 ALTSLVRNIGD
+333 ASLVKNIGD

-349 LAICDYTEKVKDY
+349 LAISDFTAEISDYE
-362 QTATSI
+362 TALSI

-378 GINLENSS
+378 GINVEDGS
-386 YLMGATEFIFR
+386 YLMGATEFIFK
-397 DMSDELREEIEGY
+397 DMDDELRAEIEGY
-410 SARGMR
+410 SANGMR
-416 VIAVAKGSA
+416 VIAVAKGTSQ
-425 PMVDNALPEGLELM
+425 MVDNALPEGLTLL
-439 GLVLIADK
+439 GLVLISDK
-447 IRAEAKDTLNFFR
+447 IRAEAKDTLEFFR
-460 EQGVTIKIISGDNPV
+460 AQGVTIKIISGDNPV
-475 TVKSVASRA
+475 TVKSVAARA
-484 GLEDADNYIDAS
+484 GLTDAENYVDAS
-496 TLTTEEMVYEA
+496 TLTTEEMVYDA

-530 QKGHTVGMT
+530 SKGHVVGMT
-539 GDGVNDVLALREAD
+539 GDGVNDVLALRESD

-572 LLDNNFASMPK
+572 LLDDNFASMPK

-590 CINNLQRSASL
+590 CINNLQRSAAL

-619 SASLPFV
+619 SADLPFV

-655 GRFMPTVIR
+655 GKFMPTVIR
-664 NALPCSIAIV
+664 NALPCAIAIV
-674 IAVLTVYLSAP
+674 ISVLTVYLAAP
-685 ALSLTATQ
+685 ALTLTSEQ
-693 ISVACVIV
+693 ISTVCVIV
-701 TVAIGLSF
+701 TVAIGLAH
-709 IIKLCVPFTKLRVVL
+709 IVKLCMPFTKLR
-724 VIVLAVVFVA
+724 IVLISVLTLFFVA
-734 CFFTNIT
+734 CFFLSFT
-741 RSAFGL
+741 RTMFGL
-747 CGAECCSIENSGC
+747 CDT
-760 ICESGKLVFGLC
+760 
-772 HGYNLNMII
+772 YNLDMLI
-781 LALPVAVGG
+781 LALPISVGG
-790 IGVFIGLYFAI
+790 IGIFVGLYFAI
-801 KHIPQ
+801 KYIPQ
-806 KWIDA
+806 SWIDA
-811 ITTKTNKIKRKVNDT
+811 VSKLSNDAKAKIKG
-826 IAPVTDKV
+826 I
-834 KAVFKIKKA
+834 FKKKA

>member
-1 MDTNENKI
+1 MDNNIMPEENAI
-9 LGLSNAEV
+9 IGLTSEEV
-17 QERIASGKVNGDQNV
+17 QERVQSGKVNGDQNV
-32 KTKSVAQ
+32 KTKSVPQ
-39 ILRTNIVTF
+39 ILRTNIITF

-56 SVIMLFFVPKNFDGL
+56 SVILLIFVPKNLDGL
-71 MNFGFLLVVVAN
+71 SNFGFLAIVIGN
-83 LFMGIFQELK
+83 LFVGIFQELK

-108 VVAIRNGEKVNIAL
+108 VTAIRDGEKVNIAL
-122 KDIVLDDYIELASG
+122 KDIVLDDAIELSAG

-143 VVVEGALEVNES
+143 VVMSGSLEVNES

-160 SDPVTKEVGDEL
+160 SDPITKEVGDEL

-181 TAISKVIHVGQENYA
+181 TAISKVIHVGTDNYA
-196 TKITMGAKKLKA
+196 TKITQGAKKLKA

-217 MKFIKI
+217 TKFIKI
-223 MSFIIVPL
+223 MSFILVPL
-231 GIALFCVK
+231 GIALFSVK
-239 YFAQQNELNDTV
+239 YFAQHNQLNDTV

-314 KMEVTEIVEKGAT
+314 KMEVQEIIEKGANRD
-327 KEEITL
+327 EIVK

-349 LAICDYTEKVKDY
+349 LAISDYTEKATDY
-362 QTATSI
+362 QKAVSI

-378 GINLENSS
+378 GINLENGSL
-386 YLMGATEFIFR
+386 LMGATEFIFR
-397 DMSDELREEIEGY
+397 DMDDALKQEIESY

-416 VIAVAKGSA
+416 VIAVAKGASA
-425 PMVDNALPEGLELM
+425 MVDNALPSGLELM
-439 GLVLIADK
+439 GLILIADK
-447 IRAEAKDTLNFFR
+447 IRAEAKDTLDFFR

-475 TVKSVASRA
+475 TVKSVAARA
-484 GLEDADNYIDAS
+484 GLVDAENYIDAS

-530 QKGHTVGMT
+530 AKGHTVGMT

-590 CINNLQRSASL
+590 CINNLQRSAAL

-613 FIFMIL
+613 FLFMIL
-619 SASLPFV
+619 SADLPFL

-647 EPNREIVK
+647 EPNKEIVK

-674 IAVLTVYLSAP
+674 LAVLTVYLASPSLNLTSA
-685 ALSLTATQ
+685 Q
-693 ISVACVIV
+693 ISTICVIV
-701 TVAIGLSF
+701 TVAIGLAF
-709 IIKLCVPFTKLRVVL
+709 IVKLCIPFTKLRIAL
-724 VIVLAVVFVA
+724 ILALAIFFVA
-734 CFFTNIT
+734 CFFIPFT
-741 RSAFGL
+741 RTMFGL
-747 CGAECCSIENSGC
+747 CNE
-760 ICESGKLVFGLC
+760 
-772 HGYNLNMII
+772 YNLDMLI
-781 LALPVAVGG
+781 LALPISVGG
-790 IGVFIGLYFAI
+790 IGIFVGCYFAL
-801 KHIPQ
+801 KYIPQ
-806 KWIDA
+806 KWLDA
-811 ITTKTNKIKRKVNDT
+811 ISNTFDT
-826 IAPVTDKV
+826 AKQ
-834 KAVFKIKKA
+834 KLKSLLKIKKA

>member
-1 MDTNENKI
+1 MDNNIMPEENAI
-9 LGLSNAEV
+9 IGLTSEEV
-17 QERIASGKVNGDQNV
+17 QERVQSGKVNGDQNV
-32 KTKSVAQ
+32 KTKSVPQ
-39 ILRTNIVTF
+39 ILRTNIITI

-56 SVIMLFFVPKNFDGL
+56 SVILLIFVPKNLDGL
-71 MNFGFLLVVVAN
+71 SNFGFLAIVIGN
-83 LFMGIFQELK
+83 LFVGIFQELK

-108 VVAIRNGEKVNIAL
+108 VTAIRDGEKVNIAL
-122 KDIVLDDYIELASG
+122 KDIVLDDAIELSAG

-143 VVVEGALEVNES
+143 IVMSGSLEVNES

-160 SDPVTKEVGDEL
+160 SDPITKEVGDEL

-181 TAISKVIHVGQENYA
+181 TAISKVIHVGTDNYA
-196 TKITMGAKKLKA
+196 TKITQGAKKLKA

-217 MKFIKI
+217 TKFIKI
-223 MSFIIVPL
+223 MSFILVPL
-231 GIALFCVK
+231 GIALFSVK
-239 YFAQQNELNDTV
+239 YFAQHNQLNDTV

-314 KMEVTEIVEKGAT
+314 KMEVQEIIEKGANRD
-327 KEEITL
+327 EIVK

-349 LAICDYTEKVKDY
+349 LAISDYTEKATDY
-362 QTATSI
+362 QKAVSI

-378 GINLENSS
+378 GINLENGSL
-386 YLMGATEFIFR
+386 LMGATEFIFR
-397 DMSDELREEIEGY
+397 DMDDALKQEIESY

-416 VIAVAKGSA
+416 VIAVAKGASA
-425 PMVDNALPEGLELM
+425 MVDNALPSGLELM
-439 GLVLIADK
+439 GLILIADK
-447 IRAEAKDTLNFFR
+447 IRAEAKDTLDFFR

-475 TVKSVASRA
+475 TVKSVAARA
-484 GLEDADNYIDAS
+484 GLVDAENYIDAR

-530 QKGHTVGMT
+530 AKGHTVGMT

-590 CINNLQRSASL
+590 CINNLQRSAAL

-613 FIFMIL
+613 FLFMIL
-619 SASLPFV
+619 SADLPFL

-647 EPNREIVK
+647 EPNKEIVK

-674 IAVLTVYLSAP
+674 LAVLTVYLASPSLNLTSA
-685 ALSLTATQ
+685 Q
-693 ISVACVIV
+693 ISTVCVIV
-701 TVAIGLSF
+701 TVAIGLAF
-709 IIKLCVPFTKLRVVL
+709 IVKLCIPFTKLRIAL
-724 VIVLAVVFVA
+724 ILALAIFFVA
-734 CFFTNIT
+734 CFFIPFT
-741 RSAFGL
+741 RTMFGL
-747 CGAECCSIENSGC
+747 CNE
-760 ICESGKLVFGLC
+760 
-772 HGYNLNMII
+772 YNLDMLI
-781 LALPVAVGG
+781 LALPISVGG
-790 IGVFIGLYFAI
+790 IGIFVGCYFAL
-801 KHIPQ
+801 KYIPQ
-806 KWIDA
+806 KWLDA
-811 ITTKTNKIKRKVNDT
+811 ISNTFDT
-826 IAPVTDKV
+826 AKQ
-834 KAVFKIKKA
+834 KLKSLLKIKKA

>member
-1 MDTNENKI
+1 MDNNIMPEENAI
-9 LGLSNAEV
+9 IGLTSEEV
-17 QERIASGKVNGDQNV
+17 QERVQSGKVNGDQNV
-32 KTKSVAQ
+32 KTKSVPQ
-39 ILRTNIVTF
+39 ILRTNIITF

-56 SVIMLFFVPKNFDGL
+56 SVILLIFVPKNLDGL
-71 MNFGFLLVVVAN
+71 SNFGFLAIVIGN
-83 LFMGIFQELK
+83 LFVGIFQELK

-108 VVAIRNGEKVNIAL
+108 VTAIRDGEKVNIAL
-122 KDIVLDDYIELASG
+122 KDIVLDDAIELSAG

-143 VVVEGALEVNES
+143 IVISGSLEVNES

-160 SDPVTKEVGDEL
+160 SDPITKEVGDEL

-181 TAISKVIHVGQENYA
+181 TAISKVIHVGTDNYA
-196 TKITMGAKKLKA
+196 TKITQGAKKLKA

-217 MKFIKI
+217 TKFIKI
-223 MSFIIVPL
+223 MSFILVPL
-231 GIALFCVK
+231 GIALFSVK
-239 YFAQQNELNDTV
+239 YFAQHNQLNDTV

-314 KMEVTEIVEKGAT
+314 KMEVQEIIEKGANRD
-327 KEEITL
+327 EIVK

-349 LAICDYTEKVKDY
+349 LAISDYTEKATDY
-362 QTATSI
+362 QKAVSI

-378 GINLENSS
+378 GINLENGSL
-386 YLMGATEFIFR
+386 LMGATEFIFR
-397 DMSDELREEIEGY
+397 DMDDALKQEIESY

-416 VIAVAKGSA
+416 VIAVAKGTSA
-425 PMVDNALPEGLELM
+425 MVDNALPSGLELM
-439 GLVLIADK
+439 GLILIADK
-447 IRAEAKDTLNFFR
+447 IRAEAKDTLEFFR

-475 TVKSVASRA
+475 TVKSVAARA
-484 GLEDADNYIDAS
+484 GLVDAENYIDAS
-496 TLTTEEMVYEA
+496 TLITEEMVYEA

-530 QKGHTVGMT
+530 AKGHTVGMT

-590 CINNLQRSASL
+590 CINNLQRSAAL

-613 FIFMIL
+613 FLFMIL
-619 SASLPFV
+619 SADLPFL

-647 EPNREIVK
+647 EPNKEIVK

-674 IAVLTVYLSAP
+674 LAVLTVYLASPSLNLTSA
-685 ALSLTATQ
+685 Q
-693 ISVACVIV
+693 ISTICVIV
-701 TVAIGLSF
+701 TVAIGLAF
-709 IIKLCVPFTKLRVVL
+709 IVKLCIPFTKLRIAL
-724 VIVLAVVFVA
+724 ILALAIFFVA
-734 CFFTNIT
+734 CFFIPFT
-741 RSAFGL
+741 RTMFGL
-747 CGAECCSIENSGC
+747 CNE
-760 ICESGKLVFGLC
+760 
-772 HGYNLNMII
+772 YNLDMLI
-781 LALPVAVGG
+781 LALPISVGG
-790 IGVFIGLYFAI
+790 IGIFVGCYFAL
-801 KHIPQ
+801 KYIPQ
-806 KWIDA
+806 KWLDA
-811 ITTKTNKIKRKVNDT
+811 ISNTFDT
-826 IAPVTDKV
+826 AKQ
-834 KAVFKIKKA
+834 KLKSLLKIKKA

>member
-1 MDTNENKI
+1 MDNNIMPEENAI
-9 LGLSNAEV
+9 IGLTSEEV
-17 QERIASGKVNGDQNV
+17 QERVQSGKVNGDQNV
-32 KTKSVAQ
+32 KTKSVPQ
-39 ILRTNIVTF
+39 ILRTNIITF

-56 SVIMLFFVPKNFDGL
+56 SVILLIFVPKNLDGL
-71 MNFGFLLVVVAN
+71 SNFGFLAIVIGN
-83 LFMGIFQELK
+83 LFVGIFQELK

-108 VVAIRNGEKVNIAL
+108 VTAIRDGEKVNIAL
-122 KDIVLDDYIELASG
+122 KDIVLDDAIELSAG

-143 VVVEGALEVNES
+143 IVMSGSLEVNES

-160 SDPVTKEVGDEL
+160 SDPITKEVGDEL

-181 TAISKVIHVGQENYA
+181 TAISKVIHVGTDNYA
-196 TKITMGAKKLKA
+196 TKITQGAKKLKA

-217 MKFIKI
+217 TKFIKI
-223 MSFIIVPL
+223 MSFILVPL
-231 GIALFCVK
+231 GIALFSVK
-239 YFAQQNELNDTV
+239 YFAQHNQLNDTV

-314 KMEVTEIVEKGAT
+314 KMEVQEIIEKGANRD
-327 KEEITL
+327 EIVK

-349 LAICDYTEKVKDY
+349 LAISDYTEKATDY
-362 QTATSI
+362 QKAVSI

-378 GINLENSS
+378 GINLENGSL
-386 YLMGATEFIFR
+386 LMGATEFIFR
-397 DMSDELREEIEGY
+397 DMDDALKQEIESY

-416 VIAVAKGSA
+416 VIAVAKGASA
-425 PMVDNALPEGLELM
+425 MVDNALPSGLELM
-439 GLVLIADK
+439 GLILIADK
-447 IRAEAKDTLNFFR
+447 IRAEAKDTLDFFR

-475 TVKSVASRA
+475 TVKSVAARA
-484 GLEDADNYIDAS
+484 GLVDAENYIDAS

-530 QKGHTVGMT
+530 AKGHTVGMT

-590 CINNLQRSASL
+590 CINNLQRSAAL

-613 FIFMIL
+613 FLFMIL
-619 SASLPFV
+619 SADLPFL

-647 EPNREIVK
+647 EPNKEIVK

-674 IAVLTVYLSAP
+674 LAVLTVYLASPSLNLTSA
-685 ALSLTATQ
+685 Q
-693 ISVACVIV
+693 ISTICVIV
-701 TVAIGLSF
+701 TVAIGLAF
-709 IIKLCVPFTKLRVVL
+709 IVKLCIPFTKLRIAL
-724 VIVLAVVFVA
+724 ILALAIFFVA
-734 CFFTNIT
+734 CFFIPFT
-741 RSAFGL
+741 RTMFGL
-747 CGAECCSIENSGC
+747 CNE
-760 ICESGKLVFGLC
+760 
-772 HGYNLNMII
+772 YNLDMLI
-781 LALPVAVGG
+781 LALPISVGG
-790 IGVFIGLYFAI
+790 IGIFVGCYFAL
-801 KHIPQ
+801 KYIPQ
-806 KWIDA
+806 KWLDA
-811 ITTKTNKIKRKVNDT
+811 ISNTFDT
-826 IAPVTDKV
+826 AKQ
-834 KAVFKIKKA
+834 KLKSLLKIKKA

>member
-1 MDTNENKI
+1 MDNNIMPEENAI
-9 LGLSNAEV
+9 IGLTSEEV
-17 QERIASGKVNGDQNV
+17 QERVQSGKVNGDQNV
-32 KTKSVAQ
+32 KTKSVPQ
-39 ILRTNIVTF
+39 ILRTNIITF

-56 SVIMLFFVPKNFDGL
+56 SVILLIFVPKNLDGL
-71 MNFGFLLVVVAN
+71 SNFGFLAIVIGN
-83 LFMGIFQELK
+83 LFVGIFQELK

-108 VVAIRNGEKVNIAL
+108 VTAIRDGEKVNIAL
-122 KDIVLDDYIELASG
+122 KDIVLDDAIELSAG

-143 VVVEGALEVNES
+143 IVMSGSLEVNES

-160 SDPVTKEVGDEL
+160 SDPITKEVGDEL

-181 TAISKVIHVGQENYA
+181 TAISKVIHVGTDNYA
-196 TKITMGAKKLKA
+196 TKITQGAKKLKA

-217 MKFIKI
+217 TKFIKI
-223 MSFIIVPL
+223 MSFILVPL
-231 GIALFCVK
+231 GIALFSVK
-239 YFAQQNELNDTV
+239 YFAQHNQLNDTV

-314 KMEVTEIVEKGAT
+314 KMEVQEIIEKGANRD
-327 KEEITL
+327 EIVK

-349 LAICDYTEKVKDY
+349 LAISDYTEKATDY
-362 QTATSI
+362 QKAVSI

-378 GINLENSS
+378 GINLENGSL
-386 YLMGATEFIFR
+386 LMGATEFIFR
-397 DMSDELREEIEGY
+397 DMDDALKQEIESY
-410 SARGMR
+410 SAKGMR
-416 VIAVAKGSA
+416 VIAVAKGASA
-425 PMVDNALPEGLELM
+425 MVDNALPSGLELM
-439 GLVLIADK
+439 GLILIADK
-447 IRAEAKDTLNFFR
+447 IRAEAKDTLDFFR

-475 TVKSVASRA
+475 TVKSVAARA
-484 GLEDADNYIDAS
+484 GLVDAENYIDAS

-530 QKGHTVGMT
+530 AKGHTVGMT

-590 CINNLQRSASL
+590 CINNLQRSAAL

-613 FIFMIL
+613 FLFMIL
-619 SASLPFV
+619 SADLPFL

-647 EPNREIVK
+647 EPNKEIVK

-674 IAVLTVYLSAP
+674 LAVLTVYLASPSLNLTSA
-685 ALSLTATQ
+685 Q
-693 ISVACVIV
+693 ISTVCVIV
-701 TVAIGLSF
+701 TVAIGLAF
-709 IIKLCVPFTKLRVVL
+709 IVKLCIPFTKLRIAL
-724 VIVLAVVFVA
+724 ILALAIFFVA
-734 CFFTNIT
+734 CFFIPFT
-741 RSAFGL
+741 RTMFGL
-747 CGAECCSIENSGC
+747 CNE
-760 ICESGKLVFGLC
+760 
-772 HGYNLNMII
+772 YNLDMLI
-781 LALPVAVGG
+781 LALPISVGG
-790 IGVFIGLYFAI
+790 IGIFVGCYFAL
-801 KHIPQ
+801 KYIPQ
-806 KWIDA
+806 KWLDA
-811 ITTKTNKIKRKVNDT
+811 ISNTFDT
-826 IAPVTDKV
+826 AKQ
-834 KAVFKIKKA
+834 KLKSLLKIKKA

>member
-1 MDTNENKI
+1 MENSNKESEVL
-9 LGLSNAEV
+9 LGLSIEEV
-17 QERIASGKVNGDQNV
+17 ESRVKEGKVNGDQNV

-39 ILRTNIVTF
+39 ILRTNFITF
-48 FNLLFVVI
+48 FNLLFVAI
-56 SVIMLFFVPKNFDGL
+56 SVILLFFIPKNLDGL
-71 MNFGFLLVVVAN
+71 SNFGFLVVVIAN

-108 VVAIRNGEKVNIAL
+108 VTAIRGGEKVNIAL
-122 KDIVLDDYIELASG
+122 KDIVLDDLIELSQGA
-136 SQICADA
+136 QICADA
-143 VVVEGALEVNES
+143 VVVSGALEVNES

-181 TAISKVIHVGQENYA
+181 TAVSKVIHVGQDNYA
-196 TKITMGAKKLKA
+196 TKITAGAKKLKA

-217 MKFIKI
+217 TKFIKI
-223 MSFIIVPL
+223 MSIILVPL
-231 GIALFCVK
+231 GIALFAVK
-239 YFAQQNELNDTV
+239 YFAQNNQLNDTV

-314 KMEVTEIVEKGAT
+314 KMEVVDVVEKGGN
-327 KEEITL
+327 KEEIKL
-333 ALTSLVRNIGD
+333 ALASLVGNIGD

-349 LAICDYTEKVKDY
+349 LAVKDYTEDIKKY
-362 QTATSI
+362 EKATSI

-378 GINLENSS
+378 GINLNGSS
-386 YLMGATEFIFR
+386 LIMGATEFIFK
-397 DMSDELREEIEGY
+397 DMESALKEEIEGY
-410 SARGMR
+410 SANGMR
-416 VIAVAKGSA
+416 VIAVAKGNA
-425 PMVDNALPEGLELM
+425 EMVENALPSEVELL
-439 GLVLIADK
+439 GLVIIADK
-447 IRAEAKDTLNFFR
+447 IRAEAKDTLTFFK

-475 TVKSVASRA
+475 TVKSVAARA
-484 GLEDADNYIDAS
+484 GLEDAENYVDAS
-496 TLTTEEMVYEA
+496 TLVTEDMVYEA
-507 AEKYT
+507 ADKYT

-530 QKGHTVGMT
+530 AKGHVVGMT

-590 CINNLQRSASL
+590 CINNLQRSAAL

-613 FIFMIL
+613 FLFMIL
-619 SASLPFV
+619 SADLPFL

-664 NALPCSIAIV
+664 NAIPCSMAIV
-674 IAVLTVYLSAP
+674 LAILTVYLSAP
-685 ALSLTATQ
+685 ALTLTSDQMST
-693 ISVACVIV
+693 VCVIV
-701 TVAIGLSF
+701 TVAIGLAN
-709 IIKLCVPFTKLRVVL
+709 IVKLCIPFTKIRIALISVL
-724 VIVLAVVFVA
+724 TIFFVA
-734 CFFTNIT
+734 CFFVPFARTL
-741 RSAFGL
+741 FGL
-747 CGAECCSIENSGC
+747 CEVYT
-760 ICESGKLVFGLC
+760 LDML
-772 HGYNLNMII
+772 I
-781 LALPVAVGG
+781 LALPVSVGG
-790 IGVFIGLYFAI
+790 IGLYVAFYFAI
-801 KHIPQ
+801 KYIPK
-806 KWIDA
+806 KWLDA
-811 ITTKTNKIKRKVNDT
+811 ICSVIETTKTKLKSIFT
-826 IAPVTDKV
+826 L
-834 KAVFKIKKA
+834 KKAK

>member
-1 MDTNENKI
+1 MEVKETCMNEDKI
-9 LGLSNAEV
+9 VGLSNAEV

-39 ILRTNIVTF
+39 ILRTNIITF
-48 FNLLFVVI
+48 FNLLFVAI
-56 SVIMLFFVPKNFDGL
+56 SVILLFFVPKNMDGL
-71 MNFGFLLVVVAN
+71 SNFGFLLVVITN

-108 VVAIRNGEKVNIAL
+108 VVAIRNGGKVNIAL

-143 VVVEGALEVNES
+143 VVVEGTIEVNES

-160 SDPVTKEVGDEL
+160 SDPITKCVGDEL

-181 TAISKVIHVGQENYA
+181 TAVSKVIHVGQDNYA

-208 QNSEIANSL
+208 QNSEIATSL
-217 MKFIKI
+217 TKFIKI
-223 MSFIIVPL
+223 MSVILVPL
-231 GIALFCVK
+231 GVALFCVK
-239 YFAQQNELNDTV
+239 YFMQNNELNETV

-281 SRHNALAQDLYCSEI
+281 SRHNTLAQDLYCSEI

-314 KMEVTEIVEKGAT
+314 KMEVTEIVEKSGSL
-327 KEEITL
+327 EEIKNAL
-333 ALTSLVRNIGD
+333 ASLVNNVGD

-349 LAICDYTEKVKDY
+349 LAIKDYTVKLTNY
-362 QTATSI
+362 QNAVSV
-368 VPFSSARKYS
+368 VPFSSQRKYS
-378 GINLENSS
+378 GINLENGSL
-386 YLMGATEFIFR
+386 LMGATEFIFK
-397 DMSDELREEIEGY
+397 DMSPELKEEIESY

-416 VIAVAKGSA
+416 VIAVASGTSQ
-425 PMVDNALPEGLELM
+425 MIDNALPEGLELM

-447 IRAEAKDTLNFFR
+447 IRAEAKDTLNFFK
-460 EQGVTIKIISGDNPV
+460 EQGVTIKIISGDNPI

-484 GLEDADNYIDAS
+484 GLEDAENYVDAS

-572 LLDNNFASMPK
+572 LLDDNFASMPK

-590 CINNLQRSASL
+590 CINNLQRSAAL

-619 SASLPFV
+619 SASLPFA

-674 IAVLTVYLSAP
+674 LAVLTVYLAAP
-685 ALSLTATQ
+685 ALTLSEAQLST
-693 ISVACVIV
+693 VCVIV
-701 TVAIGLSF
+701 TVAIGLTF
-709 IIKLCVPFTKLRVVL
+709 IVKLCIPFTKLRVAL
-724 VIVLAVVFVA
+724 IAVLALFFTA
-734 CFFTNIT
+734 CFFLEFT
-741 RSAFGL
+741 RTL
-747 CGAECCSIENSGC
+747 
-760 ICESGKLVFGLC
+760 FGLC
-772 HGYNLNMII
+772 HEYNIDMLI
-781 LALPVAVGG
+781 LALPVSVGG
-790 IGVFIGLYFAI
+790 IGIFIGLYFAI
-801 KHIPQ
+801 KYIPQ

-811 ITTKTNKIKRKVNDT
+811 ISRLIGKVKLKINGAINPIIEKIKAT
-826 IAPVTDKV
+826 L
-834 KAVFKIKKA
+834 KIKKA

>member
-1 MDTNENKI
+1 MEVKETCMNEDKI
-9 LGLSNAEV
+9 VGLSNAEV

-39 ILRTNIVTF
+39 ILRTNIITF
-48 FNLLFVVI
+48 FNLLFVAI
-56 SVIMLFFVPKNFDGL
+56 SVILLFFVPKNMDGL
-71 MNFGFLLVVVAN
+71 SNFGFLLVVITN

-143 VVVEGALEVNES
+143 VVVEGTIEVNES

-160 SDPVTKEVGDEL
+160 SDPITKCVGDEL

-181 TAISKVIHVGQENYA
+181 TAVSKVIHVGQDNYA

-208 QNSEIANSL
+208 QNSEIATSL
-217 MKFIKI
+217 TKFIKI
-223 MSFIIVPL
+223 MSVILVPL
-231 GIALFCVK
+231 GVALFCVK
-239 YFAQQNELNDTV
+239 YFMQNNELNETV

-281 SRHNALAQDLYCSEI
+281 SRHNTLAQDLYCSEI

-314 KMEVTEIVEKGAT
+314 KMEVTEIVEKSGSL
-327 KEEITL
+327 EEIKNAL
-333 ALTSLVRNIGD
+333 ASLVNNVGD

-349 LAICDYTEKVKDY
+349 LAIKDYTVKLTNY
-362 QTATSI
+362 QNAVSV
-368 VPFSSARKYS
+368 VPFSSQRKYS
-378 GINLENSS
+378 GINLENGSL
-386 YLMGATEFIFR
+386 LMGATEFIFK
-397 DMSDELREEIEGY
+397 DMSPELKEEIESY

-416 VIAVAKGSA
+416 VIAVASGTSQ
-425 PMVDNALPEGLELM
+425 MIDNALPEGLELM

-447 IRAEAKDTLNFFR
+447 IRAEAKDTLNFFK
-460 EQGVTIKIISGDNPV
+460 EQGVTIKIISGDNPI
-475 TVKSVASRA
+475 TVKSVAARA
-484 GLEDADNYIDAS
+484 GLEDAENYVDAS

-572 LLDNNFASMPK
+572 LLDDNFASMPK

-590 CINNLQRSASL
+590 CINNLQRSAAL

-619 SASLPFV
+619 SASLPFA

-674 IAVLTVYLSAP
+674 LAVLTVYLAAP
-685 ALSLTATQ
+685 ALTLSEAQLST
-693 ISVACVIV
+693 VCVIV
-701 TVAIGLSF
+701 TVAIGLTF
-709 IIKLCVPFTKLRVVL
+709 IVKLCIPFTKLRVAL
-724 VIVLAVVFVA
+724 IAVLALFFTA
-734 CFFTNIT
+734 CFFLEFSRT
-741 RSAFGL
+741 L
-747 CGAECCSIENSGC
+747 
-760 ICESGKLVFGLC
+760 FGLC
-772 HGYNLNMII
+772 HEYNIDMLI
-781 LALPVAVGG
+781 LALPVSVGG
-790 IGVFIGLYFAI
+790 IGIFIGLYFAI
-801 KHIPQ
+801 KYIPQ

-811 ITTKTNKIKRKVNDT
+811 ISRLIGKVKLKINGVINPIIEKIKAT
-826 IAPVTDKV
+826 L
-834 KAVFKIKKA
+834 KIKKA

>member
-1 MDTNENKI
+1 MENSNKESEVL
-9 LGLSNAEV
+9 LGLSAEKV
-17 QERIASGKVNGDQNV
+17 ESRVKEGKVNGDQNV

-39 ILRTNIVTF
+39 ILRTNFITF
-48 FNLLFVVI
+48 FNLLFVAI
-56 SVIMLFFVPKNFDGL
+56 SVILLFFVPKNLDGL
-71 MNFGFLLVVVAN
+71 SNFGFLVIVIAN

-108 VVAIRNGEKVNIAL
+108 VTAIRGGEKVNIAL
-122 KDIVLDDYIELASG
+122 KDIVLDDLIELSQGA
-136 SQICADA
+136 QICADA
-143 VVVEGALEVNES
+143 VVVSGALEVNES

-181 TAISKVIHVGQENYA
+181 TAVSKVIHVGQDNYA
-196 TKITMGAKKLKA
+196 TKITAGAKKLKA

-217 MKFIKI
+217 TKFIKI
-223 MSFIIVPL
+223 MSVILVPL
-231 GIALFCVK
+231 GIALFAVK
-239 YFAQQNELNDTV
+239 YFAQNNQLNDTV

-314 KMEVTEIVEKGAT
+314 KMEVVDVVEKGGS
-327 KEEITL
+327 KEEIKL
-333 ALTSLVRNIGD
+333 ALASLVGNIGD

-349 LAICDYTEKVKDY
+349 LAVKDYTEDIKNYEK
-362 QTATSI
+362 ATSI

-378 GINLENSS
+378 GINLNGSS
-386 YLMGATEFIFR
+386 LIMGASEFIFK
-397 DMSDELREEIEGY
+397 DMEGALKEEIEGY
-410 SARGMR
+410 SANGMR
-416 VIAVAKGSA
+416 VIAVAKGNA
-425 PMVDNALPEGLELM
+425 EMVENALPSEVELL
-439 GLVLIADK
+439 GLVIIADK
-447 IRAEAKDTLNFFR
+447 IRAEAKDTLTFFK

-484 GLEDADNYIDAS
+484 GLEDAENYVDAS
-496 TLTTEEMVYEA
+496 TLITEEMVYEA
-507 AEKYT
+507 ADKYT

-530 QKGHTVGMT
+530 AKGHVVGMT

-590 CINNLQRSASL
+590 CINNLQRSAAL

-613 FIFMIL
+613 FLFMIL
-619 SASLPFV
+619 SADLPFL

-664 NALPCSIAIV
+664 NAIPCSLAIV
-674 IAVLTVYLSAP
+674 LAILTVYLSAP
-685 ALSLTATQ
+685 ALALTSEQMST
-693 ISVACVIV
+693 ICVIV
-701 TVAIGLSF
+701 TVVIGLAN
-709 IIKLCVPFTKLRVVL
+709 IVKLCIPFTKIRIALISVL
-724 VIVLAVVFVA
+724 TIFFVA
-734 CFFTNIT
+734 CFFVPFARTL
-741 RSAFGL
+741 FGL
-747 CGAECCSIENSGC
+747 CEVYT
-760 ICESGKLVFGLC
+760 LDML
-772 HGYNLNMII
+772 I
-781 LALPVAVGG
+781 LALPIAVGG
-790 IGVFIGLYFAI
+790 IGLYAGFYFAL
-801 KHIPQ
+801 KYIPK
-806 KWIDA
+806 KWLDA
-811 ITTKTNKIKRKVNDT
+811 ISRVMEAIKT
-826 IAPVTDKV
+826 KV
-834 KAVFKIKKA
+834 KSIFTLKKAK

>member
-1 MDTNENKI
+1 MEVKETCMNEDKI
-9 LGLSNAEV
+9 VGLSNAEV

-39 ILRTNIVTF
+39 ILRTNIITF
-48 FNLLFVVI
+48 FNLLFVAI
-56 SVIMLFFVPKNFDGL
+56 SVILLFFVPKNMDGL
-71 MNFGFLLVVVAN
+71 SNFGFLLVVITN

-143 VVVEGALEVNES
+143 VVVEGTIEVNES

-160 SDPVTKEVGDEL
+160 SDPITKCVGDEL

-181 TAISKVIHVGQENYA
+181 TAVSKVIHVGQDNYA

-208 QNSEIANSL
+208 QNSEIATSL
-217 MKFIKI
+217 TKFIKI
-223 MSFIIVPL
+223 MSVILVPL
-231 GIALFCVK
+231 GVALFCVK
-239 YFAQQNELNDTV
+239 YFMQNNELNETV

-281 SRHNALAQDLYCSEI
+281 SRHNTLAQDLYCSEI

-314 KMEVTEIVEKGAT
+314 KMEVTEIVEKSGSL
-327 KEEITL
+327 EEIKNAL
-333 ALTSLVRNIGD
+333 ASLVNNVGD

-349 LAICDYTEKVKDY
+349 LAIKDYTVKLTNY
-362 QTATSI
+362 QNAVSV
-368 VPFSSARKYS
+368 VPFSSQRKYS
-378 GINLENSS
+378 GINLENGSL
-386 YLMGATEFIFR
+386 LMGATEFIFK
-397 DMSDELREEIEGY
+397 DMSPELKEEIESY

-416 VIAVAKGSA
+416 VIAVASGTSQ
-425 PMVDNALPEGLELM
+425 MIDNALPEGLELM

-447 IRAEAKDTLNFFR
+447 IRAEAKDTLNFFK
-460 EQGVTIKIISGDNPV
+460 EQGVTIKIISGDNPI
-475 TVKSVASRA
+475 TVKSVAARA
-484 GLEDADNYIDAS
+484 GLEDAENYVDAS

-572 LLDNNFASMPK
+572 LLDDNFASMPK

-590 CINNLQRSASL
+590 CINNLQRSAAL

-619 SASLPFV
+619 SASLPFA

-674 IAVLTVYLSAP
+674 LAVLTVYLAAP
-685 ALSLTATQ
+685 ALTLSEAQLST
-693 ISVACVIV
+693 VCVIV
-701 TVAIGLSF
+701 TVAIGLTF
-709 IIKLCVPFTKLRVVL
+709 IVKLCIPFTKLRVAL
-724 VIVLAVVFVA
+724 IAVLALFFTA
-734 CFFTNIT
+734 CFFLEFSRT
-741 RSAFGL
+741 L
-747 CGAECCSIENSGC
+747 
-760 ICESGKLVFGLC
+760 FGLC
-772 HGYNLNMII
+772 HEYNIDMLI
-781 LALPVAVGG
+781 LALPVSVGG
-790 IGVFIGLYFAI
+790 IGIFIGLYFAI
-801 KHIPQ
+801 KYIPQ

-811 ITTKTNKIKRKVNDT
+811 ISRLIGNVKLKINGVINPIIEKIKAT
-826 IAPVTDKV
+826 L
-834 KAVFKIKKA
+834 KIKKV

>member
-1 MDTNENKI
+1 MDNNIMPEENAI
-9 LGLSNAEV
+9 IGLTSEEV
-17 QERIASGKVNGDQNV
+17 QERVQSGKVNGDQNV
-32 KTKSVAQ
+32 KTKSVPQ
-39 ILRTNIVTF
+39 ILRTNIITF

-56 SVIMLFFVPKNFDGL
+56 SVILLIFVPKNLDGL
-71 MNFGFLLVVVAN
+71 SNFGFLAIVIGN
-83 LFMGIFQELK
+83 LFVGIFQELK

-108 VVAIRNGEKVNIAL
+108 VTAIRDGEKVNIAL
-122 KDIVLDDYIELASG
+122 KDIVLDDAIELSAG

-143 VVVEGALEVNES
+143 IVMSGSLEVNES

-160 SDPVTKEVGDEL
+160 SDPITKEIGDEL

-181 TAISKVIHVGQENYA
+181 TAISKVIHVGTDNYA
-196 TKITMGAKKLKA
+196 TKITQGAKKLKA

-217 MKFIKI
+217 TKFIKI
-223 MSFIIVPL
+223 MSFILVPL
-231 GIALFCVK
+231 GIALFSVK
-239 YFAQQNELNDTV
+239 YFAQHNQLNDTV

-314 KMEVTEIVEKGAT
+314 KMEVQEIIEKGANRD
-327 KEEITL
+327 EIVK

-349 LAICDYTEKVKDY
+349 LAISDYTEKVADY
-362 QTATSI
+362 QKAVSI

-378 GINLENSS
+378 GINLENGSL
-386 YLMGATEFIFR
+386 LMGATEFVFK
-397 DMSDELREEIEGY
+397 DMDDALKQEIESY

-416 VIAVAKGSA
+416 VIAVAKGASA
-425 PMVDNALPEGLELM
+425 MVDNALPSGLELM
-439 GLVLIADK
+439 GLILIADK
-447 IRAEAKDTLNFFR
+447 IRAEAKDTLEFFR

-475 TVKSVASRA
+475 TVKSVAARA
-484 GLEDADNYIDAS
+484 GLVDAENYIDAS

-530 QKGHTVGMT
+530 AKGHTVGMT

-590 CINNLQRSASL
+590 CINNLQRSAAL

-613 FIFMIL
+613 FLFMIL
-619 SASLPFV
+619 SADLPFL

-647 EPNREIVK
+647 EPNKEIVK

-674 IAVLTVYLSAP
+674 LAVFTVYLASPSLNLTSA
-685 ALSLTATQ
+685 Q
-693 ISVACVIV
+693 ISTVCVIV
-701 TVAIGLSF
+701 TVAIGLAF
-709 IIKLCVPFTKLRVVL
+709 IVKLCIPFTKLRIAL
-724 VIVLAVVFVA
+724 ILALAIFFVA
-734 CFFTNIT
+734 CFFIPFT
-741 RSAFGL
+741 RTMFGL
-747 CGAECCSIENSGC
+747 CNE
-760 ICESGKLVFGLC
+760 
-772 HGYNLNMII
+772 YNLDMLI
-781 LALPVAVGG
+781 LALPISVGG
-790 IGVFIGLYFAI
+790 IGIFVGCYFAL
-801 KHIPQ
+801 KYIPQ
-806 KWIDA
+806 KWLDA
-811 ITTKTNKIKRKVNDT
+811 ISNTFDT
-826 IAPVTDKV
+826 AKQ
-834 KAVFKIKKA
+834 KLKSLLKIKKA

>member
-1 MDTNENKI
+1 MENSNKESEVL
-9 LGLSNAEV
+9 LGLSIEEV
-17 QERIASGKVNGDQNV
+17 ESRIKEGKVNGDQNV

-39 ILRTNIVTF
+39 ILRTNFITF
-48 FNLLFVVI
+48 FNLLFVAI
-56 SVIMLFFVPKNFDGL
+56 SVILLFFVPKNLDGL
-71 MNFGFLLVVVAN
+71 SNFGFLLVVIAN

-108 VVAIRNGEKVNIAL
+108 VTAIRGGEKVNIAL
-122 KDIVLDDYIELASG
+122 KDIVLDDLIELSQGA
-136 SQICADA
+136 QICADA
-143 VVVEGALEVNES
+143 VVVSGALEVNES

-160 SDPVTKEVGDEL
+160 SDPVTKAVGDEL

-181 TAISKVIHVGQENYA
+181 TAVSKVIHVGQDNYA
-196 TKITMGAKKLKA
+196 TKITAGAKKLKA

-217 MKFIKI
+217 TKFIKI
-223 MSFIIVPL
+223 MSIILVPL
-231 GIALFCVK
+231 GIALFAVK
-239 YFAQQNELNDTV
+239 YFAQNNQLNDTV

-314 KMEVTEIVEKGAT
+314 KMEVVDVVEKGGN
-327 KEEITL
+327 KEEIKMAL
-333 ALTSLVRNIGD
+333 ASLVGNIGD

-349 LAICDYTEKVKDY
+349 LAVKDYTEDIKNYEK
-362 QTATSI
+362 ATSI

-378 GINLENSS
+378 GINLNGSS
-386 YLMGATEFIFR
+386 LIMGATEFIFK
-397 DMSDELREEIEGY
+397 DMESSLKEEIEGY
-410 SARGMR
+410 SANGMR
-416 VIAVAKGSA
+416 VIAVAKGNA
-425 PMVDNALPEGLELM
+425 EMVENALPSEVELL
-439 GLVLIADK
+439 GLVIIADK
-447 IRAEAKDTLNFFR
+447 IRAEAKDTLTFFK

-475 TVKSVASRA
+475 TVKSVAARA
-484 GLEDADNYIDAS
+484 GLEDAENYVDAS
-496 TLTTEEMVYEA
+496 TLVTEEMVYEA
-507 AEKYT
+507 ADKYT

-530 QKGHTVGMT
+530 AKGHVVGMT

-590 CINNLQRSASL
+590 CINNLQRSAAL

-613 FIFMIL
+613 FLFMIL
-619 SASLPFV
+619 SADLPFL

-664 NALPCSIAIV
+664 NAIPCSLAIV
-674 IAVLTVYLSAP
+674 LAILTVYLSAP
-685 ALSLTATQ
+685 ALTLTSEQMST
-693 ISVACVIV
+693 VCVIV
-701 TVAIGLSF
+701 TVAIGLAN
-709 IIKLCVPFTKLRVVL
+709 IVKLCIPFTKIRIALISVL
-724 VIVLAVVFVA
+724 TIFFVA
-734 CFFTNIT
+734 CFFVPFARTL
-741 RSAFGL
+741 FGL
-747 CGAECCSIENSGC
+747 CEVYT
-760 ICESGKLVFGLC
+760 LDML
-772 HGYNLNMII
+772 I
-781 LALPVAVGG
+781 LALPVSVGG
-790 IGVFIGLYFAI
+790 IGLYVAFYFAI
-801 KHIPQ
+801 KYIPK
-806 KWIDA
+806 KWLDA
-811 ITTKTNKIKRKVNDT
+811 ISNVMETTKTKIKSIFT
-826 IAPVTDKV
+826 L
-834 KAVFKIKKA
+834 KKAK

>member
-1 MDTNENKI
+1 MDNNIMPEENAI
-9 LGLSNAEV
+9 IGLTSEEV
-17 QERIASGKVNGDQNV
+17 QERVQSGKVNGDQNV
-32 KTKSVAQ
+32 KTKSVPQ
-39 ILRTNIVTF
+39 ILRTNIITF

-56 SVIMLFFVPKNFDGL
+56 SVILLIFVPKNLDGL
-71 MNFGFLLVVVAN
+71 SNFGFLAIVIGN
-83 LFMGIFQELK
+83 LFVGIFQELK

-108 VVAIRNGEKVNIAL
+108 VTAIRDGEKVNIAL
-122 KDIVLDDYIELASG
+122 KDIVLDDAIELSAG

-143 VVVEGALEVNES
+143 IVMSGSLEVNES

-160 SDPVTKEVGDEL
+160 SDPITKEIGDEL

-181 TAISKVIHVGQENYA
+181 TAISKVIHVGTDNYA
-196 TKITMGAKKLKA
+196 TKITQGAKKLKA

-217 MKFIKI
+217 TKFIKI
-223 MSFIIVPL
+223 MSFILVPL
-231 GIALFCVK
+231 GIALFSVK
-239 YFAQQNELNDTV
+239 YFAQHNQLNDTV

-314 KMEVTEIVEKGAT
+314 KMEVQEIIEKGANRD
-327 KEEITL
+327 EIVK

-349 LAICDYTEKVKDY
+349 LAISDYTEKVADY
-362 QTATSI
+362 QKAVSI

-378 GINLENSS
+378 GINLENGSL
-386 YLMGATEFIFR
+386 LMGATEFVFK
-397 DMSDELREEIEGY
+397 DMDDALKQEIESY

-416 VIAVAKGSA
+416 VIAVAKGASA
-425 PMVDNALPEGLELM
+425 MVDNALPSGLELM
-439 GLVLIADK
+439 GLILIADK
-447 IRAEAKDTLNFFR
+447 IRAEAKDTLEFFR

-475 TVKSVASRA
+475 TVKSVAARA
-484 GLEDADNYIDAS
+484 GLVDAENYIDAS

-530 QKGHTVGMT
+530 AKGHTVGMT

-590 CINNLQRSASL
+590 CINNLQRSAAL

-613 FIFMIL
+613 FLFMIL
-619 SASLPFV
+619 SADLPFL

-647 EPNREIVK
+647 EPNKEIVK

-674 IAVLTVYLSAP
+674 LAVLTVYLASPSLNLTSA
-685 ALSLTATQ
+685 Q
-693 ISVACVIV
+693 ISTVCVIV
-701 TVAIGLSF
+701 TVAIGLAF
-709 IIKLCVPFTKLRVVL
+709 IVKLCIPFTKLRIAL
-724 VIVLAVVFVA
+724 ILALAIFFVA
-734 CFFTNIT
+734 CFFIPFT
-741 RSAFGL
+741 RTMFGL
-747 CGAECCSIENSGC
+747 CNE
-760 ICESGKLVFGLC
+760 
-772 HGYNLNMII
+772 YNLDMLI
-781 LALPVAVGG
+781 LALPISVGG
-790 IGVFIGLYFAI
+790 IGIFVGCYFAL
-801 KHIPQ
+801 KYIPQ
-806 KWIDA
+806 KWLDA
-811 ITTKTNKIKRKVNDT
+811 ISNTFDT
-826 IAPVTDKV
+826 AKQ
-834 KAVFKIKKA
+834 KLKSLLKIKKA

>member
-1 MDTNENKI
+1 MDNNIMPEENAI
-9 LGLSNAEV
+9 IGLTSEEV
-17 QERIASGKVNGDQNV
+17 QERVQSGKVNGDQNV
-32 KTKSVAQ
+32 KTKSVPQ
-39 ILRTNIVTF
+39 ILRTNIITF

-56 SVIMLFFVPKNFDGL
+56 SVILLIFVPKNLDGL
-71 MNFGFLLVVVAN
+71 SNFGFLAIVIGN
-83 LFMGIFQELK
+83 LFVGIFQELK

-108 VVAIRNGEKVNIAL
+108 VTAIRDGEKVNIAL
-122 KDIVLDDYIELASG
+122 KDIVLDDAIELSAG

-143 VVVEGALEVNES
+143 IVMSGSLEVNES

-160 SDPVTKEVGDEL
+160 SDPITKEVGDEL

-181 TAISKVIHVGQENYA
+181 TAISKVIHVGTDNYA
-196 TKITMGAKKLKA
+196 TKITQGAKKLKA

-217 MKFIKI
+217 TKFIKI
-223 MSFIIVPL
+223 MSFILVPL
-231 GIALFCVK
+231 GIALFSVK
-239 YFAQQNELNDTV
+239 YFAQHNQLNDTV

-281 SRHNALAQDLYCSEI
+281 SHHNALAQDLYCSEI

-314 KMEVTEIVEKGAT
+314 KMEVQEIIEKGANRD
-327 KEEITL
+327 EIVK

-349 LAICDYTEKVKDY
+349 LAISDYTEKATDY
-362 QTATSI
+362 QKAVSI

-378 GINLENSS
+378 GINLENGSL
-386 YLMGATEFIFR
+386 LMGATEFIFR
-397 DMSDELREEIEGY
+397 DMDDALKQEIESY

-416 VIAVAKGSA
+416 VIAVAKGTSA
-425 PMVDNALPEGLELM
+425 MVDNALPSGLELM
-439 GLVLIADK
+439 GLILIADK
-447 IRAEAKDTLNFFR
+447 IRAEAKDTLEFFR

-475 TVKSVASRA
+475 TVKSVAARA
-484 GLEDADNYIDAS
+484 GLVDAENYIDAS

-530 QKGHTVGMT
+530 AKGHTVGMT

-590 CINNLQRSASL
+590 CINNLQRSAAL

-613 FIFMIL
+613 FLFMIL
-619 SASLPFV
+619 SADLPFL

-647 EPNREIVK
+647 EPNKEIVK

-674 IAVLTVYLSAP
+674 IAVLTVYLASPSLNLTSA
-685 ALSLTATQ
+685 Q
-693 ISVACVIV
+693 ISTVCVIV
-701 TVAIGLSF
+701 TVAIGLAF
-709 IIKLCVPFTKLRVVL
+709 IVKLCIPFTKLRIAL
-724 VIVLAVVFVA
+724 ILALAIFFVA
-734 CFFTNIT
+734 CFFIPFT
-741 RSAFGL
+741 RTMFGL
-747 CGAECCSIENSGC
+747 CNE
-760 ICESGKLVFGLC
+760 
-772 HGYNLNMII
+772 YNLDMLI
-781 LALPVAVGG
+781 LALPISVGG
-790 IGVFIGLYFAI
+790 IGIFVGCYFAL
-801 KHIPQ
+801 KYIPQ
-806 KWIDA
+806 KWLDA
-811 ITTKTNKIKRKVNDT
+811 ISNTFDT
-826 IAPVTDKV
+826 AKQ
-834 KAVFKIKKA
+834 KLKSLLKIKKA

>member
-1 MDTNENKI
+1 MENNETKI
-9 LGLSNAEV
+9 LGLTNEEV
-17 QERIASGKVNGDQNV
+17 QERVKEGRVNGEQNV

-39 ILRTNIVTF
+39 ILRTNFITF
-48 FNLLFVVI
+48 FNLLFVAI
-56 SVIMLFFVPKNFDGL
+56 SVILLFFVPKNLDGL
-71 MNFGFLLVVVAN
+71 ANFGFLAIVVSN

-122 KDIVLDDYIELASG
+122 KDIVMDDYVELSAG

-143 VVVEGALEVNES
+143 VVVEGSLEVNES

-181 TAISKVIHVGQENYA
+181 TAVSKVIHVGVENYA

-208 QNSEIANSL
+208 QNSEIAGAL
-217 MKFIKI
+217 TKFIKI
-223 MSFIIVPL
+223 MSVILVPL
-231 GIALFCVK
+231 GVALFCVK

-281 SRHNALAQDLYCSEI
+281 SRHNTLAQDLYCSEI

-314 KMEVTEIVEKGAT
+314 KMEVTSIVEKNAT
-327 KEEITL
+327 KEEITFAL
-333 ALTSLVRNIGD
+333 ASLVKNIGD

-349 LAICDYTEKVKDY
+349 LAISDFTEGVKSCE
-362 QTATSI
+362 TALSI

-378 GINLENSS
+378 GINVENGS
-386 YLMGATEFIFR
+386 YLMGATEFIFK
-397 DMSDELREEIEGY
+397 DMDDELKSEIEGY
-410 SARGMR
+410 SASGMR
-416 VIAVAKGSA
+416 VIAVAKGSSQ
-425 PMVDNALPEGLELM
+425 MVDNALPEGLTLL
-439 GLVLIADK
+439 GLVLISDK
-447 IRAEAKDTLNFFR
+447 IRAEAKDTLEFFR
-460 EQGVTIKIISGDNPV
+460 AQGVTIKIISGDNPV
-475 TVKSVASRA
+475 TVKSVAARA
-484 GLEDADNYIDAS
+484 GLTDAENYVDAS
-496 TLTTEEMVYEA
+496 TLTTEEAVYEA

-530 QKGHTVGMT
+530 SKGHVVGMT

-572 LLDNNFASMPK
+572 LLDDNFASMPK

-590 CINNLQRSASL
+590 CINNLQRSAAL

-613 FIFMIL
+613 FLFMIL
-619 SASLPFV
+619 SADLPFL

-655 GRFMPTVIR
+655 GRFLPTVIR
-664 NALPCSIAIV
+664 NALPCSMAIV
-674 IAVLTVYLSAP
+674 ISVLTVYLAAP
-685 ALSLTATQ
+685 ALTLTSEQ
-693 ISVACVIV
+693 ISTICVIV
-701 TVAIGLSF
+701 TVAIGLSH
-709 IIKLCVPFTKLRVVL
+709 IIKLCMPFTKIRIAL
-724 VIVLAVVFVA
+724 VSVLAVFFVA
-734 CFFTNIT
+734 CFFVPFARTL
-741 RSAFGL
+741 FGL
-747 CGAECCSIENSGC
+747 CETYT
-760 ICESGKLVFGLC
+760 LDML
-772 HGYNLNMII
+772 I
-781 LALPVAVGG
+781 LALPVSVGG
-790 IGVFIGLYFAI
+790 IGLFIGFYFAL
-801 KHIPQ
+801 KYIPQ
-806 KWIDA
+806 RWIDA
-811 ITTKTNKIKRKVNDT
+811 VSKAWASVKTKLLNLL
-826 IAPVTDKV
+826 
-834 KAVFKIKKA
+834 KIKKA

>member
-1 MDTNENKI
+1 MDVETNISDNLI
-9 LGLSNAEV
+9 LGLTNAEV
-17 QERIASGKVNGDQNV
+17 QERVKAGKINGDQNV
-32 KTKSVAQ
+32 KTKSVPQ

-48 FNLLFVVI
+48 FNLLFVAI
-56 SVIMLFFVPKNFDGL
+56 SVILLFFVPKNLSGFS
-71 MNFGFLLVVVAN
+71 NFGFLVVVVVN
-83 LFMGIFQELK
+83 LFIGIFQELK

-108 VVAIRNGEKVNIAL
+108 VTAIRNGEKVNIAL
-122 KDIVLDDYIELASG
+122 KDIVLDDYIELGAG

-143 VVVEGALEVNES
+143 VVVQGSIEVNES

-181 TAISKVIHVGQENYA
+181 TAVSKVIHVGQDNYA
-196 TKITMGAKKLKA
+196 TKITANAKKLKA
-208 QNSEIANSL
+208 QNSEIATSL

-223 MSFIIVPL
+223 MSVILVPL
-231 GIALFCVK
+231 GVALFSVK
-239 YFAQQNELNDTV
+239 YFAQKNQLNDTV

-273 FCVSVVKL
+273 FCVSVVRL

-314 KMEVTEIVEKGAT
+314 KMEVTEIIEKGASE
-327 KEEITL
+327 EEIKLML
-333 ALTSLVRNIGD
+333 ASLVNNIGD
-344 TNPTA
+344 ANPTA
-349 LAICDYTEKVKDY
+349 LAISDYTENITDY
-362 QTATSI
+362 EKAVSV

-378 GINLENSS
+378 GINLEDGSL
-386 YLMGATEFIFR
+386 LMGAAEFIFK
-397 DMSDELREEIEGY
+397 DMSAELKEEIEGY
-410 SARGMR
+410 SANGMR
-416 VIAVAKGSA
+416 VIAVAKGNSQ
-425 PMVDNALPEGLELM
+425 MVDNALPEGLELM
-439 GLVLIADK
+439 GLILIADK
-447 IRAEAKDTLNFFR
+447 IRAEAKDTLRFFK

-475 TVKSVASRA
+475 TVKSVAARA
-484 GLEDADNYIDAS
+484 GLQEAESYVDAS
-496 TLTTEEMVYEA
+496 TLVTEEMVYEA

-512 IFGRVSPD
+512 VFGRVSPD

-530 QKGHTVGMT
+530 SKGHVVGMT
-539 GDGVNDVLALREAD
+539 GDGVNDVLALRESD

-590 CINNLQRSASL
+590 CINNLQRSAAL

-619 SASLPFV
+619 SADLPFL

-664 NALPCSIAIV
+664 NALPCSIAV
-674 IAVLTVYLSAP
+674 VVSVLIVYLAAP
-685 ALSLTATQ
+685 ALNLTAEQ
-693 ISVACVIV
+693 ISTVCVIC
-701 TVAIGLSF
+701 TVAIGLAF
-709 IIKLCVPFTKLRVVL
+709 IVKLCIPFTKLRIAL
-724 VIVLAVVFVA
+724 IAVLACFFVA
-734 CFFTNIT
+734 CFFVPFARTM
-741 RSAFGL
+741 FGL
-747 CGAECCSIENSGC
+747 AND
-760 ICESGKLVFGLC
+760 
-772 HGYNLNMII
+772 YNLDMLII
-781 LALPVAVGG
+781 AAPVSVGG
-790 IGVFIGLYFAI
+790 IGVFVGLYFAL
-801 KHIPQ
+801 KYIPQ
-806 KWIDA
+806 AWIDKIA
-811 ITTKTNKIKRKVNDT
+811 SVNNRIKTKLANSAQTLKRKL
-826 IAPVTDKV
+826 A
-834 KAVFKIKKA
+834 IKK

>member
-1 MDTNENKI
+1 MDNNIMPEENAI
-9 LGLSNAEV
+9 IGLTSEEV
-17 QERIASGKVNGDQNV
+17 QERVQSGKVNGDQNV
-32 KTKSVAQ
+32 KTKSIPQ
-39 ILRTNIVTF
+39 ILRTNIITF

-56 SVIMLFFVPKNFDGL
+56 SVILLIFVPKNLDGL
-71 MNFGFLLVVVAN
+71 SNFGFLAIVIGN
-83 LFMGIFQELK
+83 LFVGIFQELK

-108 VVAIRNGEKVNIAL
+108 VTAIRDGEKVNIAL
-122 KDIVLDDYIELASG
+122 KDIVLDDAIELSAG

-143 VVVEGALEVNES
+143 IVMSGSLEVNES

-160 SDPVTKEVGDEL
+160 SDPITKEVGDEL

-181 TAISKVIHVGQENYA
+181 TAISKVIHVGTDNYA
-196 TKITMGAKKLKA
+196 TKITQGAKKLKA

-217 MKFIKI
+217 TKFIKI
-223 MSFIIVPL
+223 MSFILVPL
-231 GIALFCVK
+231 GIALFSVK
-239 YFAQQNELNDTV
+239 YFAQHNQLNDTV

-314 KMEVTEIVEKGAT
+314 KMEVQEIIDKGANRDEIVK
-327 KEEITL
+327 

-349 LAICDYTEKVKDY
+349 LAISDYTEKVADY
-362 QTATSI
+362 QKAVSI

-378 GINLENSS
+378 GINLENGSL
-386 YLMGATEFIFR
+386 LMGATEFIFK
-397 DMSDELREEIEGY
+397 DMDDALKQEIESY

-416 VIAVAKGSA
+416 VIAVAKGASA
-425 PMVDNALPEGLELM
+425 MVDNALPSGLELM
-439 GLVLIADK
+439 GLILIADK
-447 IRAEAKDTLNFFR
+447 IRAEAKDTLEFFR

-475 TVKSVASRA
+475 TVKSVAARA
-484 GLEDADNYIDAS
+484 GLVDAENYIDAS

-530 QKGHTVGMT
+530 AKGHTVGMT

-590 CINNLQRSASL
+590 CINNLQRSAAL

-613 FIFMIL
+613 FLFMIL
-619 SASLPFV
+619 SADLPFL

-647 EPNREIVK
+647 EPNKEIVK

-674 IAVLTVYLSAP
+674 IAVLTVYLASPSLNLTSA
-685 ALSLTATQ
+685 Q
-693 ISVACVIV
+693 ISTVCVIV
-701 TVAIGLSF
+701 TVAIGLAF
-709 IIKLCVPFTKLRVVL
+709 IVKLCIPFTKLRIAL
-724 VIVLAVVFVA
+724 ILALAIFFVA
-734 CFFTNIT
+734 CFFIPFT
-741 RSAFGL
+741 RTMFGL
-747 CGAECCSIENSGC
+747 CNE
-760 ICESGKLVFGLC
+760 
-772 HGYNLNMII
+772 YNLDMLI
-781 LALPVAVGG
+781 LALPISVGG
-790 IGVFIGLYFAI
+790 IGIFVGCYFAL
-801 KHIPQ
+801 KYIPQ
-806 KWIDA
+806 KWLDA
-811 ITTKTNKIKRKVNDT
+811 ISNIIDT
-826 IAPVTDKV
+826 AKQ
-834 KAVFKIKKA
+834 KLKSLLKIKKA

>member
-1 MDTNENKI
+1 MEVKETCMNEDKI
-9 LGLSNAEV
+9 VGLSNAEV

-39 ILRTNIVTF
+39 ILRTNIITF
-48 FNLLFVVI
+48 FNLLFVAI
-56 SVIMLFFVPKNFDGL
+56 SVILLFFVPKNMDGL
-71 MNFGFLLVVVAN
+71 SNFGFLLVVITN

-143 VVVEGALEVNES
+143 VVVEGTIEVNES

-160 SDPVTKEVGDEL
+160 SDPITKCVGDEL

-181 TAISKVIHVGQENYA
+181 TAVSKVIHVGQDNYA

-208 QNSEIANSL
+208 QNSEIATSL
-217 MKFIKI
+217 TKFIKI
-223 MSFIIVPL
+223 MSVILVPL
-231 GIALFCVK
+231 GVALFCVK
-239 YFAQQNELNDTV
+239 YFMQNNELNETV

-281 SRHNALAQDLYCSEI
+281 SRHNTLAQDLYCSEI

-314 KMEVTEIVEKGAT
+314 KMEVTEIVEKSGSL
-327 KEEITL
+327 EEIKNAL
-333 ALTSLVRNIGD
+333 ASLVNNVGD

-349 LAICDYTEKVKDY
+349 LAIKDYTVKLTNY
-362 QTATSI
+362 QNAVSV
-368 VPFSSARKYS
+368 VPFSSQRKYS
-378 GINLENSS
+378 GINLENGSL
-386 YLMGATEFIFR
+386 LMGATEFIFK
-397 DMSDELREEIEGY
+397 DMSPELKEEIESY

-416 VIAVAKGSA
+416 VIAVASGTSQ
-425 PMVDNALPEGLELM
+425 MIDNALPEGLELM

-447 IRAEAKDTLNFFR
+447 IRAEAKDTLNFFK
-460 EQGVTIKIISGDNPV
+460 EQGVTIKIISGDNPI

-484 GLEDADNYIDAS
+484 GLEDAENYVDAS

-572 LLDNNFASMPK
+572 LLDDNFASMPK

-590 CINNLQRSASL
+590 CINNLQRSAAL

-619 SASLPFV
+619 SASLPFA

-674 IAVLTVYLSAP
+674 LAVLTVYLAAP
-685 ALSLTATQ
+685 ALTLSEAQLST
-693 ISVACVIV
+693 VCVIV
-701 TVAIGLSF
+701 TVAIGLTF
-709 IIKLCVPFTKLRVVL
+709 IVKLCIPFTKLRVAL
-724 VIVLAVVFVA
+724 IAVLALFFTA
-734 CFFTNIT
+734 CFFLEFSRT
-741 RSAFGL
+741 L
-747 CGAECCSIENSGC
+747 
-760 ICESGKLVFGLC
+760 FGLC
-772 HGYNLNMII
+772 HEYNIDMLI
-781 LALPVAVGG
+781 LALPVSVGG
-790 IGVFIGLYFAI
+790 IGIFIGLYFAI
-801 KHIPQ
+801 KYIPQ

-811 ITTKTNKIKRKVNDT
+811 ISRLIGKVKLKINGVINPIIEKIKAT
-826 IAPVTDKV
+826 L
-834 KAVFKIKKA
+834 KIKKA